1 MIVKDKEKTS
11 QPIDTSLHY
20 KMYKDGKHWVTAGIT
35 TLMFSGLILGTQTTA
50 HADTT
55 TASTSG
61 DGQAQA
67 TTGGNAVTQTTAQA
81 ASASNANTATASG
94 TITQPVAV
102 DHSQL
107 DQAVAAAKQ
116 AGLNPQQQP
125 TTSSTV
131 APSEV
136 ESAKANIESN
146 YASQAAKL
154 NEATEQQETANHYN
168 DSKGDTTALD
178 EAVKK
183 AQSTPGMSVKQ
194 DETKTTTKSAD
205 DKSGIANWEK
215 STASDYASQV
225 EAINKAID
233 AQKQNNAEY
242 DQAMAKWKEANLNN
256 NPNGLTTADVQQ
268 QLTLAAE
275 PDAKVDIKILDS
287 RASFTTSDRVF
298 GDTTWTRINL
308 STAIQGNIAQATY
321 TNLKNSYYVDKN
333 GQKHLI
339 AKIVKTFSNTDYV
352 ASKSD
357 VSIPLLD
364 IATNPSMGV
373 WYDGTSGVTETDTFY
388 DANGNIINLS
398 DNTAYIAVTSLNSI
412 YENTKNGY
420 TNGQFAI
427 SGLPVHIESATPV
440 SNGKAYTL
448 AGSSVTVHSNGAL
461 YADKTNNATYQG
473 GPNTDQTTWKSDTEN
488 WEESAQYF
496 GSGIIAVH
504 GDSFSIRFETNFG
517 DNDLNYNSGIWY
529 TLDTIIPQTPTPTHK
544 TTSTSYHYNVLKV
557 KPNWSADDL
566 SYQYHD
572 LNVATTPEKNWTQ
585 GSQVVNGKTEI
596 NDDVVS
602 ATVKMTTPAASQVEG
617 GMKTLA
623 VTDNYSKFANNV
635 TYQGAQVYE
644 NDRLATSLYNVTNN
658 AADATV
664 TATRKNA
671 TTTPAGTV
679 SLVVDF
685 KVNSNVPS
693 GTKFENSGS
702 GTINNSTVPT
712 NDAEIVT
719 YQQSAEKHW
728 IEGTQTVD
736 GKTYINDDVV
746 TTKVDMSLPDP
757 STLAHSLTNV
767 TVDDDY
773 SDFQD
778 KVTPQSYRVE
788 ENGKDVTNQYN
799 VTYSN
804 GHLTAVRKT
813 PSTAPAG
820 KVSLIATWLINAN
833 VASGTKLTNRGS
845 GRINN
850 HTVPTNTPNIKTYT
864 QTTDKHWVEGS
875 QTVDDKT
882 YVDGDEVHARV
893 EMSLPDPSQLAK
905 PLTDVTLVD
914 NYSDYADKVNYE
926 SAQVLENGKDVSN
939 QYTITN
945 VGGKITAM
953 RKTPGTAPAGT
964 VQLLVNFKVKT
975 GVASGTQ
982 LNNYGSGRINNNT
995 VATNNAKVV
1004 TYQQTTDKHWVDGTQ
1019 IVDGKT
1025 YVDGDTINGQV
1036 SMSLP
1041 NPATLAKKLTK
1052 VSVTDDYSNFKDK
1065 VDYQE
1070 AHVYENGV
1078 DVTSQYNI
1086 VNNAGTG
1093 TVTAT
1098 RKDAASAPKGTVVLT
1113 ATWKVHDD
1121 VASGTK
1127 LVNGGLGTINE
1138 STVKTPDRTI
1148 ETWKQN
1154 KPVKH
1159 WVEGS
1164 QEVDGKVALDN
1175 DVTSAQVTSDLP
1187 NPSDLAH
1194 KLSNVQVIDDYS
1206 QFKNHVKT
1214 SSIRVLENGVDV
1226 TSQYT
1231 IEDNAGTGIITA
1243 TRKDPSTT
1251 PAGKVQM
1258 NVSFQINADTPSGTT
1273 FKNTP
1278 VSIINKSRV
1287 TGQEV
1292 TLTTYKQTTDKH
1304 WTEGSQVVDDKTYIA
1319 SDTINARIEM
1329 SLPDPSTLAKKL
1341 TKVQLVDDYTQ
1352 LAKYVS
1358 DPSDI
1363 RVEENGKDVTDQ
1375 YTIATANGHIT
1386 ATRKDPSTTPAGTV
1400 ALIAHFKI
1408 KADTPS
1414 GTKLVN
1420 AGSGTL
1426 NNETVPT
1433 NNPIV
1438 NTYTQT
1444 TDKHWVEGSQTV
1456 DDKTY
1461 VDGDEVHARVE
1472 MSLPDPSTLAKPLTD
1487 VTLVDNYSDY
1497 ADKVDYKSA
1506 QVLEN
1511 GKDVS
1516 NQYTITNVN
1525 GKITAMRKTPGTA
1538 PAGTVQLLVNFK
1550 VKTGVASG
1558 TQLNNYGSGRINNN
1572 TVATN
1577 NAKVVT
1583 YQQTT
1588 NKHWVD
1594 GTQVVDGKTYVD
1606 GDTINGQ
1613 VTMSLPDPATLA
1625 KRLTNVSVTDDYSN
1639 FKDKVDY
1646 QEAHVYENGVDV
1658 TSQYNIVNN
1667 AGAGTVTATRKDAAS
1682 APKGM
1687 VVLAATWKVHDDVA
1701 SGTKLVNGGSG
1712 TINESTVKTPDRTIE
1727 TWKQNKP
1734 VKHWVEGSQEVDG
1747 KVALDNDVISAQV
1760 TSDLP
1765 NPSDLAHK
1773 LSNVQIIDDYSQFKD
1788 HVKTSSIRVLENGTD
1803 VTSQYTI
1810 EDNAGTGII
1819 TATRKDPSTTPAGK
1833 AQMNVSFQINADTP
1847 SGTTFKNTPIS
1858 IINKSRVT
1866 GQEVTLT
1873 TYKQTT
1879 DKHWTEGSQVVD
1891 DKTYIASDTI
1901 NARIEMSLPDP
1912 STLTKKLTK
1921 VQLVDDYTQLAKYV
1935 SDPSDIRVEENGKD
1949 VTDQYTI
1956 ATANGHITATRKTP
1970 GTTPGGTVALIA
1982 HFKINAN
1989 TPSGTKLVNAGS
2001 GTLNN
2006 ETVPTNNPT
2015 VKTYTQTTD
2024 KHWTEGSQ
2032 VVDGKVYID
2041 ASETHTDVTMSLPDP
2056 ATLAKKLTKVAITD
2070 DYSKFAQYVD
2080 YESAQVLENG
2090 KDVTSQYTISAANG
2104 KVTATRKDAAT
2115 TPAGTVDLHV
2125 NFKIHSDVASGT
2137 SLVNSGSGTINDETI
2152 ATPDRTVKT
2161 YKQDTDKTWNVGDQK
2176 VNDKLVINNDQVQS
2190 TISMTLPDQNTLAK
2204 KLTKVQLVD
2213 DYSGLSKYADVK
2225 TVEIRENGKDVS
2237 DQYNVQ
2243 NDGSHITATRKNAA
2257 GAPAGNVQMLVT
2269 WQVRANVPSG
2279 TQLENKGTGTLDDES
2294 VPTPSPKVVT
2304 YTPETDKHWVNGS
2317 QVVDGKTFIDGD
2329 QVSGKVTMSLPD
2341 PAQLAQPLSKVA
2353 ITDDYSKFAQYV
2365 DYKSAKVLENGNDVT
2380 GQYTISVANGKVT
2393 ATRKNAAAAPKGTLE
2408 LDVDWTV
2415 HTDVPSNTQLI
2426 NTGSGTIDN
2435 DTVPTPNRTIVTYKQ
2450 DTDKHWVSGG
2460 QNVDGKVAINDDNV
2474 TAQVNMTLPDKSKLG
2489 GSINK
2494 VQLTDDFSKFAK
2506 DVTVQAVHVYENGID
2521 VTSEY
2526 NISIDPNGKV
2536 VATRK
2541 DPSKV
2546 NMAGNGSSTTV
2557 TMKANMKASDSLDTS
2572 SLVAKASGNVNGQT
2586 STMKTSML
2594 LLAPTT
2600 DIAVE
2605 NGQIKSQ
2612 VNMALPSDTSDVKNF
2627 AITDD
2632 YSDFS
2637 KYADASEVHV
2647 YENGTDATS
2656 KYAVTDNDGKVT
2668 ATRKDMSD
2676 ADGGNVTMTVDY
2688 KLNHDIPNGTV
2699 LENHGSG
2706 TLNDETVPTNTP
2718 SITTY
2723 TQTAE
2728 KHWVEGT
2735 QTVDG
2740 KVYIDGTLAHAQ
2752 VTTSLPDPATLT
2764 DKLTDVSITDDYS
2777 AFADKVDFQS
2787 AQVLENGKDVTD
2799 QYTITKQGDKIT
2811 ATRKDPGSAPAGNAQ
2826 LLLTFKIHSDV
2837 ASGTQLENVGSSTI
2851 NNHTVSTNK
2860 ATITTFKPDPKKDV
2874 VVSVDNNKSLNGS
2887 NIDLNSSFDY
2897 KLEGSTVPKN
2907 STGITEY
2914 GFHDDYDQEHDQY
2927 NGGYTVLLNSDV
2939 TLTDGTTLKKGTDV
2953 TKYTTQTIDQDNGIV
2968 DIEFDQ
2974 DFLTKVDFANSEFG
2988 ATAYLKMKRVKAGD
3002 VENKYVNSINN
3013 QAFNSNT
3020 VKTHTDE
3027 PKSETPKNETPTTP
3041 ATPQATTPETPL
3053 SPKTSQQPV
3062 FAAVQPAALQAASQS
3077 QAPSQGQQQLPQTGN
3092 DKDEAL
3098 ALTGLASLLFGL
3110 GTLGMKKRRRHA

>member
-1 MIVKDKEKTS
+1 MIVKDKEKVS
-11 QPIDTSLHY
+11 QPIDASLHY

-50 HADTT
+50 HADTA

-61 DGQAQA
+61 NGQAQA

-81 ASASNANTATASG
+81 ASASNANTVAASQTTANTVSATAAAASTATQSQSAG

-116 AGLNPQQQP
+116 VGLNPQQQP

-136 ESAKANIESN
+136 DSAKANIESD

-225 EAINKAID
+225 DALNKAID
-233 AQKQNNAEY
+233 AQKQNETNYQSELNSLATDHHVTGQINWDNGGYMNAHPSY
-242 DQAMAKWKEANLNN
+242 DITWHYDLQRKKVVVTNVHLTIASGLAPKTGGGFWDTYVIRRSIDPEPAK
-256 NPNGLTTADVQQ
+256 
-268 QLTLAAE
+268 
-275 PDAKVDIKILDS
+275 DS
-287 RASFTTSDRVF
+287 RTFSYGRQ
-298 GDTTWTRINL
+298 GDVTGVD
-308 STAIQGNIAQATY
+308 GNS
-321 TNLKNSYYVDKN
+321 LKNDYFPGSIGFYAHNNKTQAEVKAVNDYHGSYDAVQNNDGSWSLITVYDRYGTSAHHYNPVVDEPAWAEWGKM
-333 GQKHLI
+333 
-339 AKIVKTFSNTDYV
+339 D
-352 ASKSD
+352 
-357 VSIPLLD
+357 P
-364 IATNPSMGV
+364 IAT
-373 WYDGTSGVTETDTFY
+373 VT
-388 DANGNIINLS
+388 LPKL
-398 DNTAYIAVTSLNSI
+398 VTS
-412 YENTKNGY
+412 
-420 TNGQFAI
+420 Q
-427 SGLPVHIESATPV
+427 VH
-440 SNGKAYTL
+440 
-448 AGSSVTVHSNGAL
+448 
-461 YADKTNNATYQG
+461 
-473 GPNTDQTTWKSDTEN
+473 
-488 WEESAQYF
+488 
-496 GSGIIAVH
+496 
-504 GDSFSIRFETNFG
+504 
-517 DNDLNYNSGIWY
+517 
-529 TLDTIIPQTPTPTHK
+529 
-544 TTSTSYHYNVLKV
+544 YHYNVLKV

-566 SYQYHD
+566 SYQYHN

-671 TTTPAGTV
+671 ATTPAGTV

-773 SDFQD
+773 SNFQD

-893 EMSLPDPSQLAK
+893 EMSLPDPS
-905 PLTDVTLVD
+905 
-914 NYSDYADKVNYE
+914 
-926 SAQVLENGKDVSN
+926 
-939 QYTITN
+939 
-945 VGGKITAM
+945 
-953 RKTPGTAPAGT
+953 
-964 VQLLVNFKVKT
+964 
-975 GVASGTQ
+975 
-982 LNNYGSGRINNNT
+982 
-995 VATNNAKVV
+995 
-1004 TYQQTTDKHWVDGTQ
+1004 
-1019 IVDGKT
+1019 
-1025 YVDGDTINGQV
+1025 
-1036 SMSLP
+1036 
-1041 NPATLAKKLTK
+1041 
-1052 VSVTDDYSNFKDK
+1052 
-1065 VDYQE
+1065 
-1070 AHVYENGV
+1070 
-1078 DVTSQYNI
+1078 
-1086 VNNAGTG
+1086 
-1093 TVTAT
+1093 
-1098 RKDAASAPKGTVVLT
+1098 
-1113 ATWKVHDD
+1113 
-1121 VASGTK
+1121 
-1127 LVNGGLGTINE
+1127 
-1138 STVKTPDRTI
+1138 
-1148 ETWKQN
+1148 
-1154 KPVKH
+1154 
-1159 WVEGS
+1159 
-1164 QEVDGKVALDN
+1164 
-1175 DVTSAQVTSDLP
+1175 
-1187 NPSDLAH
+1187 
-1194 KLSNVQVIDDYS
+1194 
-1206 QFKNHVKT
+1206 
-1214 SSIRVLENGVDV
+1214 
-1226 TSQYT
+1226 
-1231 IEDNAGTGIITA
+1231 
-1243 TRKDPSTT
+1243 
-1251 PAGKVQM
+1251 
-1258 NVSFQINADTPSGTT
+1258 
-1273 FKNTP
+1273 
-1278 VSIINKSRV
+1278 
-1287 TGQEV
+1287 
-1292 TLTTYKQTTDKH
+1292 
-1304 WTEGSQVVDDKTYIA
+1304 
-1319 SDTINARIEM
+1319 
-1329 SLPDPSTLAKKL
+1329 
-1341 TKVQLVDDYTQ
+1341 
-1352 LAKYVS
+1352 
-1358 DPSDI
+1358 
-1363 RVEENGKDVTDQ
+1363 
-1375 YTIATANGHIT
+1375 
-1386 ATRKDPSTTPAGTV
+1386 
-1400 ALIAHFKI
+1400 
-1408 KADTPS
+1408 
-1414 GTKLVN
+1414 
-1420 AGSGTL
+1420 
-1426 NNETVPT
+1426 
-1433 NNPIV
+1433 
-1438 NTYTQT
+1438 
-1444 TDKHWVEGSQTV
+1444 
-1456 DDKTY
+1456 
-1461 VDGDEVHARVE
+1461 
-1472 MSLPDPSTLAKPLTD
+1472 TLAKPLTD

-1538 PAGTVQLLVNFK
+1538 PAGAVQLLVNFK

-1594 GTQVVDGKTYVD
+1594 GTQIVDGKTYVD

-1613 VTMSLPDPATLA
+1613 VSMSLPDPATLA
-1625 KRLTNVSVTDDYSN
+1625 KKLTKVAVTDDYSN

-1658 TSQYNIVNN
+1658 TSEYNIVNN
-1667 AGAGTVTATRKDAAS
+1667 AGTGTVTATRKDAAS
-1682 APKGM
+1682 APKGT
-1687 VVLAATWKVHDDVA
+1687 VVLTATWKVHDDVA
-1701 SGTKLVNGGSG
+1701 SGTKLINGGSG

-1773 LSNVQIIDDYSQFKD
+1773 LSNVQVIDDYSQFKD

-1810 EDNAGTGII
+1810 EDNAGNGII

-1833 AQMNVSFQINADTP
+1833 VQMNVSFQINADTP

-1858 IINKSRVT
+1858 VINKSRVT
-1866 GQEVTLT
+1866 GQEVPLT

-1956 ATANGHITATRKTP
+1956 ATANGHITATRKDP
-1970 GTTPGGTVALIA
+1970 STTPAGTVALIA
-1982 HFKINAN
+1982 HFKVNAD

-2041 ASETHTDVTMSLPDP
+2041 SSETHTDVTMSLPDP
-2056 ATLAKKLTKVAITD
+2056 STLAKKLTKVAITD

-2125 NFKIHSDVASGT
+2125 NFKLHSDVASGT

-2329 QVSGKVTMSLPD
+2329 QVSGKVTMSC
-2341 PAQLAQPLSKVA
+2341 QIQISWLS
-2353 ITDDYSKFAQYV
+2353 
-2365 DYKSAKVLENGNDVT
+2365 
-2380 GQYTISVANGKVT
+2380 
-2393 ATRKNAAAAPKGTLE
+2393 R
-2408 LDVDWTV
+2408 
-2415 HTDVPSNTQLI
+2415 
-2426 NTGSGTIDN
+2426 
-2435 DTVPTPNRTIVTYKQ
+2435 
-2450 DTDKHWVSGG
+2450 
-2460 QNVDGKVAINDDNV
+2460 
-2474 TAQVNMTLPDKSKLG
+2474 
-2489 GSINK
+2489 
-2494 VQLTDDFSKFAK
+2494 
-2506 DVTVQAVHVYENGID
+2506 
-2521 VTSEY
+2521 
-2526 NISIDPNGKV
+2526 
-2536 VATRK
+2536 
-2541 DPSKV
+2541 
-2546 NMAGNGSSTTV
+2546 
-2557 TMKANMKASDSLDTS
+2557 
-2572 SLVAKASGNVNGQT
+2572 
-2586 STMKTSML
+2586 
-2594 LLAPTT
+2594 
-2600 DIAVE
+2600 
-2605 NGQIKSQ
+2605 
-2612 VNMALPSDTSDVKNF
+2612 
-2627 AITDD
+2627 
-2632 YSDFS
+2632 
-2637 KYADASEVHV
+2637 
-2647 YENGTDATS
+2647 
-2656 KYAVTDNDGKVT
+2656 
-2668 ATRKDMSD
+2668 
-2676 ADGGNVTMTVDY
+2676 
-2688 KLNHDIPNGTV
+2688 
-2699 LENHGSG
+2699 
-2706 TLNDETVPTNTP
+2706 
-2718 SITTY
+2718 
-2723 TQTAE
+2723 
-2728 KHWVEGT
+2728 
-2735 QTVDG
+2735 
-2740 KVYIDGTLAHAQ
+2740 
-2752 VTTSLPDPATLT
+2752 
-2764 DKLTDVSITDDYS
+2764 
-2777 AFADKVDFQS
+2777 
-2787 AQVLENGKDVTD
+2787 
-2799 QYTITKQGDKIT
+2799 
-2811 ATRKDPGSAPAGNAQ
+2811 
-2826 LLLTFKIHSDV
+2826 
-2837 ASGTQLENVGSSTI
+2837 
-2851 NNHTVSTNK
+2851 
-2860 ATITTFKPDPKKDV
+2860 
-2874 VVSVDNNKSLNGS
+2874 
-2887 NIDLNSSFDY
+2887 
-2897 KLEGSTVPKN
+2897 
-2907 STGITEY
+2907 
-2914 GFHDDYDQEHDQY
+2914 
-2927 NGGYTVLLNSDV
+2927 
-2939 TLTDGTTLKKGTDV
+2939 
-2953 TKYTTQTIDQDNGIV
+2953 
-2968 DIEFDQ
+2968 
-2974 DFLTKVDFANSEFG
+2974 
-2988 ATAYLKMKRVKAGD
+2988 
-3002 VENKYVNSINN
+3002 
-3013 QAFNSNT
+3013 
-3020 VKTHTDE
+3020 
-3027 PKSETPKNETPTTP
+3027 
-3041 ATPQATTPETPL
+3041 
-3053 SPKTSQQPV
+3053 
-3062 FAAVQPAALQAASQS
+3062 
-3077 QAPSQGQQQLPQTGN
+3077 
-3092 DKDEAL
+3092 
-3098 ALTGLASLLFGL
+3098 
-3110 GTLGMKKRRRHA
+3110 

>member
-81 ASASNANTATASG
+81 ASASNANTAAASQTTANTVSATAAAASTATQSQSAG

-183 AQSTPGMSVKQ
+183 AQSTPGLSVKQ
-194 DETKTTTKSAD
+194 DEAKTTTKSAD

-225 EAINKAID
+225 DAINKAID
-233 AQKQNNAEY
+233 AQKQNNAQNANVIDSSSVIQKLSIDHDSGSTVSVTNVVNGTVSDMKDVMFNGADHMGDGYRIDSVDDTKPATFTVTYNNLSKITYNDRKITKIVYEVTLTPNNNQSY
-242 DQAMAKWKEANLNN
+242 NFMVLNDFAYGLALNNDVANLKMRMYYDNGELVDFSDGNAYLSVNSLNN
-256 NPNGLTTADVQQ
+256 
-268 QLTLAAE
+268 
-275 PDAKVDIKILDS
+275 
-287 RASFTTSDRVF
+287 
-298 GDTTWTRINL
+298 
-308 STAIQGNIAQATY
+308 Y
-321 TNLKNSYYVDKN
+321 TNNLKEYSIETTRVNS
-333 GQKHLI
+333 G
-339 AKIVKTFSNTDYV
+339 
-352 ASKSD
+352 
-357 VSIPLLD
+357 
-364 IATNPSMGV
+364 
-373 WYDGTSGVTETDTFY
+373 
-388 DANGNIINLS
+388 
-398 DNTAYIAVTSLNSI
+398 
-412 YENTKNGY
+412 
-420 TNGQFAI
+420 
-427 SGLPVHIESATPV
+427 
-440 SNGKAYTL
+440 GKAL
-448 AGSSVTVHSNGAL
+448 ALRGSSVTVHDGTTL
-461 YADKTNNATYQG
+461 YSDKANTYTTDGHYAAT
-473 GPNTDQTTWKSDTEN
+473 SDTAN
-488 WEESAQYF
+488 TESFELNPNSVTDTNIPVGWDTTNSPYRYYGAGLVKLT
-496 GSGIIAVH
+496 GSVLDIDIYAANTGIPA
-504 GDSFSIRFETNFG
+504 GTFWRNG
-517 DNDLNYNSGIWY
+517 LWYNTS
-529 TLDTIIPQTPTPTHK
+529 TIIPVTPT
-544 TTSTSYHYNVLKV
+544 TSVSYHYNVLKV
-557 KPNWSADDL
+557 KPNWPADDL
-566 SYQYHD
+566 SYQYHN

-671 TTTPAGTV
+671 ATTPAGTV

-746 TTKVDMSLPDP
+746 TTK
-757 STLAHSLTNV
+757 
-767 TVDDDY
+767 VDDDY

-953 RKTPGTAPAGT
+953 RKTPGTTPGGT

-1036 SMSLP
+1036 TMSLP
-1041 NPATLAKKLTK
+1041 DPTTLAKKLTK

-1078 DVTSQYNI
+1078 DVTNQYNI

-1113 ATWKVHDD
+1113 
-1121 VASGTK
+1121 
-1127 LVNGGLGTINE
+1127 
-1138 STVKTPDRTI
+1138 
-1148 ETWKQN
+1148 
-1154 KPVKH
+1154 
-1159 WVEGS
+1159 
-1164 QEVDGKVALDN
+1164 
-1175 DVTSAQVTSDLP
+1175 
-1187 NPSDLAH
+1187 
-1194 KLSNVQVIDDYS
+1194 
-1206 QFKNHVKT
+1206 
-1214 SSIRVLENGVDV
+1214 
-1226 TSQYT
+1226 
-1231 IEDNAGTGIITA
+1231 
-1243 TRKDPSTT
+1243 
-1251 PAGKVQM
+1251 
-1258 NVSFQINADTPSGTT
+1258 
-1273 FKNTP
+1273 
-1278 VSIINKSRV
+1278 
-1287 TGQEV
+1287 
-1292 TLTTYKQTTDKH
+1292 
-1304 WTEGSQVVDDKTYIA
+1304 
-1319 SDTINARIEM
+1319 
-1329 SLPDPSTLAKKL
+1329 
-1341 TKVQLVDDYTQ
+1341 
-1352 LAKYVS
+1352 
-1358 DPSDI
+1358 
-1363 RVEENGKDVTDQ
+1363 
-1375 YTIATANGHIT
+1375 
-1386 ATRKDPSTTPAGTV
+1386 
-1400 ALIAHFKI
+1400 
-1408 KADTPS
+1408 
-1414 GTKLVN
+1414 
-1420 AGSGTL
+1420 
-1426 NNETVPT
+1426 
-1433 NNPIV
+1433 
-1438 NTYTQT
+1438 
-1444 TDKHWVEGSQTV
+1444 
-1456 DDKTY
+1456 
-1461 VDGDEVHARVE
+1461 
-1472 MSLPDPSTLAKPLTD
+1472 
-1487 VTLVDNYSDY
+1487 
-1497 ADKVDYKSA
+1497 
-1506 QVLEN
+1506 
-1511 GKDVS
+1511 
-1516 NQYTITNVN
+1516 
-1525 GKITAMRKTPGTA
+1525 
-1538 PAGTVQLLVNFK
+1538 
-1550 VKTGVASG
+1550 
-1558 TQLNNYGSGRINNN
+1558 
-1572 TVATN
+1572 
-1577 NAKVVT
+1577 
-1583 YQQTT
+1583 
-1588 NKHWVD
+1588 
-1594 GTQVVDGKTYVD
+1594 
-1606 GDTINGQ
+1606 
-1613 VTMSLPDPATLA
+1613 
-1625 KRLTNVSVTDDYSN
+1625 
-1639 FKDKVDY
+1639 
-1646 QEAHVYENGVDV
+1646 
-1658 TSQYNIVNN
+1658 
-1667 AGAGTVTATRKDAAS
+1667 
-1682 APKGM
+1682 
-1687 VVLAATWKVHDDVA
+1687 ATWKVHDDVA

-1773 LSNVQIIDDYSQFKD
+1773 LSNVQVIDDYSQFKD

-1833 AQMNVSFQINADTP
+1833 VQMNVSFQINADTP

-1858 IINKSRVT
+1858 VINKSRVT

-1873 TYKQTT
+1873 TYQQTT

-1901 NARIEMSLPDP
+1901 NARVEMSLPDP

-1935 SDPSDIRVEENGKD
+1935 SDPNDIRVEENGKD

-1956 ATANGHITATRKTP
+1956 ATANGHITATRKDP
-1970 GTTPGGTVALIA
+1970 STTPAGTVALIA
-1982 HFKINAN
+1982 HFKINAD

-2006 ETVPTNNPT
+2006 ETVPTNNPI
-2015 VKTYTQTTD
+2015 VNTYTPTTD

-2056 ATLAKKLTKVAITD
+2056 ATLAKKLTRVSVTD

-2090 KDVTSQYTISAANG
+2090 KDVTSEYTISVANG
-2104 KVTATRKDAAT
+2104 KVVATRKDAAT

-2161 YKQDTDKTWNVGDQK
+2161 YKQDTNKTWNVGDQT

-2237 DQYNVQ
+2237 DQYDVQ

-2257 GAPAGNVQMLVT
+2257 GAPAGTVQMLVT
-2269 WQVRANVPSG
+2269 WQVRADVPSG

-2546 NMAGNGSSTTV
+2546 NTAGNGSSTTV

-2586 STMKTSML
+2586 STTKTSML

-2632 YSDFS
+2632 YSDFA

-2874 VVSVDNNKSLNGS
+2874 VVSVDNNKSLNGA

-2907 STGITEY
+2907 SNGITEY

-2939 TLTDGTTLKKGTDV
+2939 TLTDGTVLKKGTDV

-2974 DFLTKVDFANSEFG
+2974 DFLTKVDFTNSEFG
-2988 ATAYLKMKRVKAGD
+2988 ATAYLKMRRVKAGD

-3027 PKSETPKNETPTTP
+3027 PKSETPKNETPT
-3041 ATPQATTPETPL
+3041 TPQATTPETPL

>member
-81 ASASNANTATASG
+81 ASASNANTTAASQATANTVSATAAAASTATQSQSAG

-136 ESAKANIESN
+136 DSAKANIESD

-183 AQSTPGMSVKQ
+183 AQSTPGLSVKQ

-225 EAINKAID
+225 DAINKAID
-233 AQKQNNAEY
+233 AQKQNNTEY
-242 DQAMAKWKEANLNN
+242 DQAMAKWKTANLNN

-268 QLTLAAE
+268 QLTLAGE
-275 PDAKVDIKILDS
+275 PDAKVSIKVLDG
-287 RASFTTSDRVF
+287 RASLGPSDRVF
-298 GDTTWTRINL
+298 KDTTWNRVNL
-308 STAIQGNIAQATY
+308 SADISGDIAQATY

-333 GQKHLI
+333 GEKHLI
-339 AKIVKTFSNTDYV
+339 AKIVKTFSNSGYT
-352 ASKSD
+352 
-357 VSIPLLD
+357 VSNNDGHTSLLD
-364 IATNPSMGV
+364 IATDPSLGV
-373 WYDGTSGVTETDTFY
+373 WYQDISGITETDTFY
-388 DANGNIINLS
+388 DANGNVINLS
-398 DNTAYIAVTSLNSI
+398 DNTAYIAVTSLNSM
-412 YENTKNGY
+412 YENAKNGWTSRDY
-420 TNGQFAI
+420 AL
-427 SGLPVHIESATPV
+427 SGLPVHVESAMPV

-461 YADKTNNATYQG
+461 YADKTNNVTYKE
-473 GPNTDQTTWKSDTEN
+473 GPTTDQTTWKSNDDWDSNNSEN
-488 WEESAQYF
+488 AYF

-517 DNDLNYNSGIWY
+517 DNDAKLNPWVWY
-529 TLDTIIPQTPTPTHK
+529 TLDTIIPQTPTPTRK

-572 LNVATTPEKNWTQ
+572 LNVATSPEKNWTQ
-585 GSQVVNGKTEI
+585 GSQTVNGKTEI

-685 KVNSNVPS
+685 KINSNVPS

-953 RKTPGTAPAGT
+953 RKTPGTTPGGT

-975 GVASGTQ
+975 GVASGTK

-995 VATNNAKVV
+995 VATNNAQVV

-1041 NPATLAKKLTK
+1041 DPATLAKKLTN

-1098 RKDAASAPKGTVVLT
+1098 RKDAASAPKG
-1113 ATWKVHDD
+1113 
-1121 VASGTK
+1121 
-1127 LVNGGLGTINE
+1127 
-1138 STVKTPDRTI
+1138 
-1148 ETWKQN
+1148 
-1154 KPVKH
+1154 
-1159 WVEGS
+1159 
-1164 QEVDGKVALDN
+1164 
-1175 DVTSAQVTSDLP
+1175 
-1187 NPSDLAH
+1187 
-1194 KLSNVQVIDDYS
+1194 
-1206 QFKNHVKT
+1206 
-1214 SSIRVLENGVDV
+1214 
-1226 TSQYT
+1226 
-1231 IEDNAGTGIITA
+1231 
-1243 TRKDPSTT
+1243 
-1251 PAGKVQM
+1251 
-1258 NVSFQINADTPSGTT
+1258 
-1273 FKNTP
+1273 
-1278 VSIINKSRV
+1278 
-1287 TGQEV
+1287 
-1292 TLTTYKQTTDKH
+1292 
-1304 WTEGSQVVDDKTYIA
+1304 
-1319 SDTINARIEM
+1319 
-1329 SLPDPSTLAKKL
+1329 
-1341 TKVQLVDDYTQ
+1341 
-1352 LAKYVS
+1352 
-1358 DPSDI
+1358 
-1363 RVEENGKDVTDQ
+1363 
-1375 YTIATANGHIT
+1375 
-1386 ATRKDPSTTPAGTV
+1386 
-1400 ALIAHFKI
+1400 
-1408 KADTPS
+1408 
-1414 GTKLVN
+1414 
-1420 AGSGTL
+1420 
-1426 NNETVPT
+1426 
-1433 NNPIV
+1433 
-1438 NTYTQT
+1438 
-1444 TDKHWVEGSQTV
+1444 
-1456 DDKTY
+1456 
-1461 VDGDEVHARVE
+1461 
-1472 MSLPDPSTLAKPLTD
+1472 
-1487 VTLVDNYSDY
+1487 
-1497 ADKVDYKSA
+1497 
-1506 QVLEN
+1506 
-1511 GKDVS
+1511 
-1516 NQYTITNVN
+1516 
-1525 GKITAMRKTPGTA
+1525 
-1538 PAGTVQLLVNFK
+1538 
-1550 VKTGVASG
+1550 
-1558 TQLNNYGSGRINNN
+1558 
-1572 TVATN
+1572 
-1577 NAKVVT
+1577 
-1583 YQQTT
+1583 
-1588 NKHWVD
+1588 
-1594 GTQVVDGKTYVD
+1594 
-1606 GDTINGQ
+1606 
-1613 VTMSLPDPATLA
+1613 
-1625 KRLTNVSVTDDYSN
+1625 
-1639 FKDKVDY
+1639 
-1646 QEAHVYENGVDV
+1646 
-1658 TSQYNIVNN
+1658 
-1667 AGAGTVTATRKDAAS
+1667 
-1682 APKGM
+1682 M

-1712 TINESTVKTPDRTIE
+1712 TINESTVKTPDRTID

-1773 LSNVQIIDDYSQFKD
+1773 LSNVQVIDDYSQFKN
-1788 HVKTSSIRVLENGTD
+1788 HVKTISIRVLENGVD

-1819 TATRKDPSTTPAGK
+1819 TATRKDPSSTPAGK
-1833 AQMNVSFQINADTP
+1833 VQMNVSFQINADTP
-1847 SGTTFKNTPIS
+1847 SGTTFKNTPVS
-1858 IINKSRVT
+1858 VINKSRVT

-1873 TYKQTT
+1873 TYKPTT

-2041 ASETHTDVTMSLPDP
+2041 ASETYTDVTMSLPDP

-2257 GAPAGNVQMLVT
+2257 GAPAGTVQMLVT

-2353 ITDDYSKFAQYV
+2353 ITDDYSDFADKV
-2365 DYKSAKVLENGNDVT
+2365 DYKSAKVLENGTDVT
-2380 GQYTISVANGKVT
+2380 SEYTISVANGKVT
-2393 ATRKNAAAAPKGTLE
+2393 ATRKNAAGAPKGTLE
-2408 LDVDWTV
+2408 LDVNWTV
-2415 HTDVPSNTQLI
+2415 HTDVPSNTELV

-2435 DTVPTPNRTIVTYKQ
+2435 DTVPTPKRTIVTYQ
-2450 DTDKHWVSGG
+2450 QTTDKHWVSGG

-2546 NMAGNGSSTTV
+2546 NTAGNGSSTTV

-2586 STMKTSML
+2586 STTKTSML

-2874 VVSVDNNKSLNGS
+2874 VVSVDNNKSLNGA

-2907 STGITEY
+2907 SNGITEY

-2939 TLTDGTTLKKGTDV
+2939 TLTDGTVLKKGTDV

-2974 DFLTKVDFANSEFG
+2974 DFLTKVDFTNSEFG
-2988 ATAYLKMKRVKAGD
+2988 ATAYLKMRRVKAGD

-3027 PKSETPKNETPTTP
+3027 PKSETPKNETPT
-3041 ATPQATTPETPL
+3041 TPQATTPETPL

>member
-1 MIVKDKEKTS
+1 MIVKDKEKVS
-11 QPIDTSLHY
+11 QPIDASLHY

-35 TLMFSGLILGTQTTA
+35 TLMFSGLILGMQTTA
-50 HADTT
+50 HADTA

-61 DGQAQA
+61 NGQAQA

-81 ASASNANTATASG
+81 ASTSNANTAAASQTTANTVSTTAAAASTATQSQSAG

-136 ESAKANIESN
+136 ESAKANIESD

-154 NEATEQQETANHYN
+154 QEAADQQQTINKYN
-168 DSKGDTTALD
+168 GSKGDTSALD
-178 EAVKK
+178 AAVKE
-183 AQSTPGMSVKQ
+183 AQNTPGLTVTQ
-194 DETKTTTKSAD
+194 DQTKTTTLKAN
-205 DKSGIANWEK
+205 DKSGIANW
-215 STASDYASQV
+215 SSNTATDYASQV
-225 EAINKAID
+225 DAINKAIA
-233 AQKQNNAEY
+233 AQKQNNAQNANVIDSSSVIQKLSIDHDSGSTVSVTNVVNGTVSDMKDVMFNGADHMGDGYRIDSVDDTKPATFMVTYNNLSKITYNDRKITKIVYEVTLTPNNNQSY
-242 DQAMAKWKEANLNN
+242 NFMVLNDFAYGLALNNDVANLKMRMYYDNGELVDFSDGNAYLSVNSLNN
-256 NPNGLTTADVQQ
+256 
-268 QLTLAAE
+268 
-275 PDAKVDIKILDS
+275 
-287 RASFTTSDRVF
+287 
-298 GDTTWTRINL
+298 
-308 STAIQGNIAQATY
+308 Y
-321 TNLKNSYYVDKN
+321 TNNLKEYSIETTRVNS
-333 GQKHLI
+333 G
-339 AKIVKTFSNTDYV
+339 
-352 ASKSD
+352 
-357 VSIPLLD
+357 
-364 IATNPSMGV
+364 
-373 WYDGTSGVTETDTFY
+373 
-388 DANGNIINLS
+388 
-398 DNTAYIAVTSLNSI
+398 
-412 YENTKNGY
+412 
-420 TNGQFAI
+420 
-427 SGLPVHIESATPV
+427 
-440 SNGKAYTL
+440 GKAL
-448 AGSSVTVHSNGAL
+448 ALRGSSVTVHDGTML
-461 YADKTNNATYQG
+461 YSDKANTYTTDGHYAAT
-473 GPNTDQTTWKSDTEN
+473 SDTAN
-488 WEESAQYF
+488 KESFELNPNSVTDTNIPVGWDTTNSPYRYYGAGLVKLT
-496 GSGIIAVH
+496 GSVLDIDIYAANTGIPA
-504 GDSFSIRFETNFG
+504 GTAWRNG
-517 DNDLNYNSGIWY
+517 LWYNTS
-529 TLDTIIPQTPTPTHK
+529 TIIPVTPT
-544 TTSTSYHYNVLKV
+544 TSVDYHYNVENITPGVPDKD
-557 KPNWSADDL
+557 NI
-566 SYQYHD
+566 SYQYHN

-585 GSQVVNGKTEI
+585 GSQTVNGKTEI

-617 GMKTLA
+617 GMTTLA

-664 TATRKNA
+664 TATRKDA
-671 TTTPAGTV
+671 STTPAGTV

-685 KVNSNVPS
+685 KINSDVPN
-693 GTKFENSGS
+693 GTTFENSGS

-719 YQQSAEKHW
+719 YEQSAEKHW

-788 ENGKDVTNQYN
+788 ENGKDVSSEYN

-953 RKTPGTAPAGT
+953 RKTPGTTPGGT

-975 GVASGTQ
+975 GVASGTK

-995 VATNNAKVV
+995 VATNNAQVV

-1041 NPATLAKKLTK
+1041 DPAKLAKKLTK
-1052 VSVTDDYSNFKDK
+1052 V
-1065 VDYQE
+1065 
-1070 AHVYENGV
+1070 A
-1078 DVTSQYNI
+1078 
-1086 VNNAGTG
+1086 
-1093 TVTAT
+1093 
-1098 RKDAASAPKGTVVLT
+1098 
-1113 ATWKVHDD
+1113 
-1121 VASGTK
+1121 
-1127 LVNGGLGTINE
+1127 
-1138 STVKTPDRTI
+1138 
-1148 ETWKQN
+1148 
-1154 KPVKH
+1154 
-1159 WVEGS
+1159 
-1164 QEVDGKVALDN
+1164 
-1175 DVTSAQVTSDLP
+1175 
-1187 NPSDLAH
+1187 
-1194 KLSNVQVIDDYS
+1194 
-1206 QFKNHVKT
+1206 
-1214 SSIRVLENGVDV
+1214 
-1226 TSQYT
+1226 
-1231 IEDNAGTGIITA
+1231 
-1243 TRKDPSTT
+1243 
-1251 PAGKVQM
+1251 
-1258 NVSFQINADTPSGTT
+1258 
-1273 FKNTP
+1273 
-1278 VSIINKSRV
+1278 
-1287 TGQEV
+1287 
-1292 TLTTYKQTTDKH
+1292 
-1304 WTEGSQVVDDKTYIA
+1304 
-1319 SDTINARIEM
+1319 
-1329 SLPDPSTLAKKL
+1329 
-1341 TKVQLVDDYTQ
+1341 
-1352 LAKYVS
+1352 
-1358 DPSDI
+1358 
-1363 RVEENGKDVTDQ
+1363 
-1375 YTIATANGHIT
+1375 
-1386 ATRKDPSTTPAGTV
+1386 
-1400 ALIAHFKI
+1400 
-1408 KADTPS
+1408 
-1414 GTKLVN
+1414 
-1420 AGSGTL
+1420 
-1426 NNETVPT
+1426 
-1433 NNPIV
+1433 
-1438 NTYTQT
+1438 
-1444 TDKHWVEGSQTV
+1444 
-1456 DDKTY
+1456 
-1461 VDGDEVHARVE
+1461 
-1472 MSLPDPSTLAKPLTD
+1472 
-1487 VTLVDNYSDY
+1487 
-1497 ADKVDYKSA
+1497 
-1506 QVLEN
+1506 
-1511 GKDVS
+1511 
-1516 NQYTITNVN
+1516 
-1525 GKITAMRKTPGTA
+1525 
-1538 PAGTVQLLVNFK
+1538 
-1550 VKTGVASG
+1550 
-1558 TQLNNYGSGRINNN
+1558 
-1572 TVATN
+1572 
-1577 NAKVVT
+1577 
-1583 YQQTT
+1583 
-1588 NKHWVD
+1588 
-1594 GTQVVDGKTYVD
+1594 
-1606 GDTINGQ
+1606 
-1613 VTMSLPDPATLA
+1613 
-1625 KRLTNVSVTDDYSN
+1625 VTDDYSN

-1712 TINESTVKTPDRTIE
+1712 TINESTVKTPDRTID

-1773 LSNVQIIDDYSQFKD
+1773 LSNVQVIDDYSQFKN
-1788 HVKTSSIRVLENGTD
+1788 HVKTSSIRVLENGVD

-1819 TATRKDPSTTPAGK
+1819 TATRKDPSSTPAGK
-1833 AQMNVSFQINADTP
+1833 VQMNVSFQINADTP
-1847 SGTTFKNTPIS
+1847 SGTTFKNTPVS
-1858 IINKSRVT
+1858 VINKSRVT

-1873 TYKQTT
+1873 TYKPTT
-1879 DKHWTEGSQVVD
+1879 YKHWTEGSQVVD

-1921 VQLVDDYTQLAKYV
+1921 VQLVDDYTQMDKYV

-1949 VTDQYTI
+1949 ATDQYTI

-2090 KDVTSQYTISAANG
+2090 KDVSSEYTISVANG
-2104 KVTATRKDAAT
+2104 KVTATRKNAST

-2125 NFKIHSDVASGT
+2125 NFKLHSDVASGT

-2161 YKQDTDKTWNVGDQK
+2161 YKQDTNKTWNVGDQT

-2190 TISMTLPDQNTLAK
+2190 AISMTLPDQNTLAK

-2237 DQYNVQ
+2237 DQYNMQ

-2341 PAQLAQPLSKVA
+2341 PDQLAQPLSKVA

-2380 GQYTISVANGKVT
+2380 SQYTISVANGKVT

-2426 NTGSGTIDN
+2426 NIGSGTIDN

-2526 NISIDPNGKV
+2526 NIAIDPNGKV

-2546 NMAGNGSSTTV
+2546 NTAGNGSSTTV
-2557 TMKANMKASDSLDTS
+2557 TMKANMKAADSLDAS

-2586 STMKTSML
+2586 STTKTSML

-2605 NGQIKSQ
+2605 NGQVKSQ
-2612 VNMALPSDTSDVKNF
+2612 VNMSLPSDTSDVKNF

-2632 YSDFS
+2632 YSNFS
-2637 KYADASEVHV
+2637 NYADASEVHV

-2676 ADGGNVTMTVDY
+2676 AKGGNVTMTVDY

-2706 TLNDETVPTNTP
+2706 TLNNETVPTNTP

-2723 TQTAE
+2723 TQTAD

-2787 AQVLENGKDVTD
+2787 AQVLENGKDATD

-2811 ATRKDPGSAPAGNAQ
+2811 ATRKNPGSAPAGNAQ

-2837 ASGTQLENVGSSTI
+2837 PSGTQLENVGSSTI

-2874 VVSVDNNKSLNGS
+2874 VVSVDNNKSLNGA
-2887 NIDLNSSFDY
+2887 NIDLNSLFDY

-2907 STGITEY
+2907 SNGITEY

-2939 TLTDGTTLKKGTDV
+2939 TLTDGTVLKKGTDV

-2974 DFLTKVDFANSEFG
+2974 DFLTKVDYAKSEFG
-2988 ATAYLKMKRVKAGD
+2988 ATAYLKMMRVKAGD

-3027 PKSETPKNETPTTP
+3027 PKPATPKNETPT
-3041 ATPQATTPETPL
+3041 TPQATTPETPL

-3062 FAAVQPAALQAASQS
+3062 FAAVQSAALQTASQS

>member
-50 HADTT
+50 HADTAAT
-55 TASTSG
+55 STSG

-67 TTGGNAVTQTTAQA
+67 TTGGNAVTQTTA
-81 ASASNANTATASG
+81 SASSTNTAAVSQPAANTVATMAAVAPSAAQNQSAG

-131 APSEV
+131 APSQV
-136 ESAKANIESN
+136 DSAKANIESD

-154 NEATEQQETANHYN
+154 QDAADQQQTINKYN
-168 DSKGDTTALD
+168 GSKGNTTALD
-178 EAVKK
+178 AAVKE
-183 AQSTPGMSVKQ
+183 AQNTPGLTVKQ
-194 DETKTTTKSAD
+194 DPNKTTSLKAN
-205 DKSGIANWEK
+205 DKSGIANWESK
-215 STASDYASQV
+215 TAADYSSQV
-225 EAINKAID
+225 DAINKAID
-233 AQKQNNAEY
+233 AQKQNNTEY

-268 QLTLAAE
+268 QLTLAGE
-275 PDAKVDIKILDS
+275 HDAKVDIKILDS
-287 RASFTTSDRVF
+287 RASLGPSDRVF
-298 GDTTWTRINL
+298 KDTTWNRVNL
-308 STAIQGNIAQATY
+308 STDISGDIAQATY

-333 GQKHLI
+333 GKKHLI
-339 AKIVKTFSNTDYV
+339 AKIVKTFSNSGYT
-352 ASKSD
+352 
-357 VSIPLLD
+357 VSNNDGHTSLLD
-364 IATNPSMGV
+364 IATDPSLGV
-373 WYDGTSGVTETDTFY
+373 WYQDISGITETDTFY
-388 DANGNIINLS
+388 DENGNVINLS
-398 DNTAYIAVTSLNSI
+398 DNTAYIAATSLNSI
-412 YENTKNGY
+412 YENTKNGW
-420 TNGQFAI
+420 TNRDFTI
-427 SGLPVHIESATPV
+427 SGLPVHVESATPV
-440 SNGKAYTL
+440 FNGKAYTL

-461 YADKTNNATYQG
+461 YADKTNNVTYKE
-473 GPNTDQTTWKSDTEN
+473 GPNTDQTTWKSNEDWDSN
-488 WEESAQYF
+488 GSKNVYF

-517 DNDLNYNSGIWY
+517 DNDAKLNPWVWY
-529 TLDTIIPQTPTPTHK
+529 TLDTIIPQTPTPTRK
-544 TTSTSYHYNVLKV
+544 TTSTSYHYNVENITPGVPDKD
-557 KPNWSADDL
+557 NI
-566 SYQYHD
+566 SYQYHN

-644 NDRLATSLYNVTNN
+644 NDQLATSLYNVTNN

-671 TTTPAGTV
+671 ATTPAGTV

-788 ENGKDVTNQYN
+788 ENGKDATSEYN

-953 RKTPGTAPAGT
+953 RKTPGTTPGGT
-964 VQLLVNFKVKT
+964 VQLLVNFKIKT
-975 GVASGTQ
+975 GVASGTK

-995 VATNNAKVV
+995 VATNNAQVV

-1041 NPATLAKKLTK
+1041 DPSTLAKKLTK
-1052 VSVTDDYSNFKDK
+1052 VAVTDDYSNFKDK

-1086 VNNAGTG
+1086 VNNAGAG

-1098 RKDAASAPKGTVVLT
+1098 RKDAASAPKGMVVLA

-1121 VASGTK
+1121 VAFGTK
-1127 LVNGGLGTINE
+1127 LVNGGSGTINE

-1148 ETWKQN
+1148 DTWKQN

-1175 DVTSAQVTSDLP
+1175 DVISAQVTSDLP

-1243 TRKDPSTT
+1243 TRKDPSST

-1278 VSIINKSRV
+1278 VSVINKSRV

-1292 TLTTYKQTTDKH
+1292 TLTTYKPTTDKH
-1304 WTEGSQVVDDKTYIA
+1304 WTEGSQVVDD
-1319 SDTINARIEM
+1319 
-1329 SLPDPSTLAKKL
+1329 
-1341 TKVQLVDDYTQ
+1341 
-1352 LAKYVS
+1352 
-1358 DPSDI
+1358 
-1363 RVEENGKDVTDQ
+1363 
-1375 YTIATANGHIT
+1375 
-1386 ATRKDPSTTPAGTV
+1386 
-1400 ALIAHFKI
+1400 
-1408 KADTPS
+1408 
-1414 GTKLVN
+1414 
-1420 AGSGTL
+1420 
-1426 NNETVPT
+1426 
-1433 NNPIV
+1433 
-1438 NTYTQT
+1438 
-1444 TDKHWVEGSQTV
+1444 
-1456 DDKTY
+1456 
-1461 VDGDEVHARVE
+1461 
-1472 MSLPDPSTLAKPLTD
+1472 
-1487 VTLVDNYSDY
+1487 
-1497 ADKVDYKSA
+1497 
-1506 QVLEN
+1506 
-1511 GKDVS
+1511 
-1516 NQYTITNVN
+1516 
-1525 GKITAMRKTPGTA
+1525 
-1538 PAGTVQLLVNFK
+1538 
-1550 VKTGVASG
+1550 
-1558 TQLNNYGSGRINNN
+1558 
-1572 TVATN
+1572 
-1577 NAKVVT
+1577 
-1583 YQQTT
+1583 
-1588 NKHWVD
+1588 
-1594 GTQVVDGKTYVD
+1594 
-1606 GDTINGQ
+1606 
-1613 VTMSLPDPATLA
+1613 
-1625 KRLTNVSVTDDYSN
+1625 
-1639 FKDKVDY
+1639 
-1646 QEAHVYENGVDV
+1646 
-1658 TSQYNIVNN
+1658 
-1667 AGAGTVTATRKDAAS
+1667 
-1682 APKGM
+1682 
-1687 VVLAATWKVHDDVA
+1687 
-1701 SGTKLVNGGSG
+1701 
-1712 TINESTVKTPDRTIE
+1712 
-1727 TWKQNKP
+1727 
-1734 VKHWVEGSQEVDG
+1734 
-1747 KVALDNDVISAQV
+1747 
-1760 TSDLP
+1760 
-1765 NPSDLAHK
+1765 
-1773 LSNVQIIDDYSQFKD
+1773 
-1788 HVKTSSIRVLENGTD
+1788 
-1803 VTSQYTI
+1803 
-1810 EDNAGTGII
+1810 
-1819 TATRKDPSTTPAGK
+1819 
-1833 AQMNVSFQINADTP
+1833 
-1847 SGTTFKNTPIS
+1847 
-1858 IINKSRVT
+1858 
-1866 GQEVTLT
+1866 
-1873 TYKQTT
+1873 
-1879 DKHWTEGSQVVD
+1879 
-1891 DKTYIASDTI
+1891 
-1901 NARIEMSLPDP
+1901 
-1912 STLTKKLTK
+1912 
-1921 VQLVDDYTQLAKYV
+1921 
-1935 SDPSDIRVEENGKD
+1935 
-1949 VTDQYTI
+1949 
-1956 ATANGHITATRKTP
+1956 
-1970 GTTPGGTVALIA
+1970 
-1982 HFKINAN
+1982 
-1989 TPSGTKLVNAGS
+1989 
-2001 GTLNN
+2001 
-2006 ETVPTNNPT
+2006 
-2015 VKTYTQTTD
+2015 
-2024 KHWTEGSQ
+2024 
-2032 VVDGKVYID
+2032 
-2041 ASETHTDVTMSLPDP
+2041 
-2056 ATLAKKLTKVAITD
+2056 
-2070 DYSKFAQYVD
+2070 
-2080 YESAQVLENG
+2080 
-2090 KDVTSQYTISAANG
+2090 
-2104 KVTATRKDAAT
+2104 
-2115 TPAGTVDLHV
+2115 
-2125 NFKIHSDVASGT
+2125 
-2137 SLVNSGSGTINDETI
+2137 
-2152 ATPDRTVKT
+2152 
-2161 YKQDTDKTWNVGDQK
+2161 
-2176 VNDKLVINNDQVQS
+2176 
-2190 TISMTLPDQNTLAK
+2190 
-2204 KLTKVQLVD
+2204 
-2213 DYSGLSKYADVK
+2213 
-2225 TVEIRENGKDVS
+2225 
-2237 DQYNVQ
+2237 
-2243 NDGSHITATRKNAA
+2243 
-2257 GAPAGNVQMLVT
+2257 
-2269 WQVRANVPSG
+2269 
-2279 TQLENKGTGTLDDES
+2279 
-2294 VPTPSPKVVT
+2294 
-2304 YTPETDKHWVNGS
+2304 
-2317 QVVDGKTFIDGD
+2317 KTFIDGD

-2380 GQYTISVANGKVT
+2380 SQYTISVANGKVV

-2415 HTDVPSNTQLI
+2415 HTDVPSNTELV

-2526 NISIDPNGKV
+2526 NIAIDPNGKV

-2546 NMAGNGSSTTV
+2546 NTAGNGSSTTV
-2557 TMKANMKASDSLDTS
+2557 TMKANMKAADSLDAS

-2586 STMKTSML
+2586 STTKTSML

-2605 NGQIKSQ
+2605 NGQVKLQ
-2612 VNMALPSDTSDVKNF
+2612 VNMSLPSDTSDVKNF

-2632 YSDFS
+2632 YSNFS
-2637 KYADASEVHV
+2637 NYADASEVHV

-2676 ADGGNVTMTVDY
+2676 AKGGNVTMTVDY

-2706 TLNDETVPTNTP
+2706 TLNNETVPTNTP

-2723 TQTAE
+2723 TQTAD

-2740 KVYIDGTLAHAQ
+2740 KVYVDGTVAHAQ

-2787 AQVLENGKDVTD
+2787 AQVLENGKDATD

-2811 ATRKDPGSAPAGNAQ
+2811 ATRKNPGSAPAGNAQ

-2837 ASGTQLENVGSSTI
+2837 PSGTQLKNVGSSTI

-2874 VVSVDNNKSLNGS
+2874 VVSVDDNKSLNGA

-2939 TLTDGTTLKKGTDV
+2939 TLTDGTVLKKGTDV

-2974 DFLTKVDFANSEFG
+2974 DFLTKVDYAKSEFG

-3027 PKSETPKNETPTTP
+3027 PKPATPKNETPT
-3041 ATPQATTPETPL
+3041 TPQATTPETPL

-3062 FAAVQPAALQAASQS
+3062 FAAVQPAALQTASQS
-3077 QAPSQGQQQLPQTGN
+3077 QTPSQGQQQLPQTGN

>member
-50 HADTT
+50 HADTAAT
-55 TASTSG
+55 STSG

-67 TTGGNAVTQTTAQA
+67 TTGGNAVTQTTA
-81 ASASNANTATASG
+81 SASSTSTAVVSQPAANTVSATAATASTATQSQSAG

-136 ESAKANIESN
+136 DSAKANIESD

-154 NEATEQQETANHYN
+154 QEAMDQQQTINKYN
-168 DSKGDTTALD
+168 GSKGDSSALD
-178 EAVKK
+178 AAVKE
-183 AQSTPGMSVKQ
+183 AQNTPGLTVTQ
-194 DETKTTTKSAD
+194 DQTKTTTLKAN
-205 DKSGIANWEK
+205 DKSGIANWE
-215 STASDYASQV
+215 SNTAADYSSQV
-225 EAINKAID
+225 DAINKAIA
-233 AQKQNNAEY
+233 AQKQNNAQNANVIDSSSVIQKLSIDHDSGSTVSVTNVVNGTVSDMKDVMFNGADHMGDGYRIDSVDDTKPATFTVTYNNLSKITYNDRKITKIVYEVTLTPNNNQSY
-242 DQAMAKWKEANLNN
+242 NFMVLNDFAYGLALNNDVANLKLKMYYDNGEQVDFSDGNAYLSVNSLNN
-256 NPNGLTTADVQQ
+256 
-268 QLTLAAE
+268 
-275 PDAKVDIKILDS
+275 
-287 RASFTTSDRVF
+287 
-298 GDTTWTRINL
+298 
-308 STAIQGNIAQATY
+308 Y
-321 TNLKNSYYVDKN
+321 TNNLKEYSIETTRVNS
-333 GQKHLI
+333 G
-339 AKIVKTFSNTDYV
+339 
-352 ASKSD
+352 
-357 VSIPLLD
+357 
-364 IATNPSMGV
+364 
-373 WYDGTSGVTETDTFY
+373 
-388 DANGNIINLS
+388 
-398 DNTAYIAVTSLNSI
+398 
-412 YENTKNGY
+412 
-420 TNGQFAI
+420 
-427 SGLPVHIESATPV
+427 
-440 SNGKAYTL
+440 GKAL
-448 AGSSVTVHSNGAL
+448 ALRGSSVTVHDGTTL
-461 YADKTNNATYQG
+461 YSDKANTYTTDGHYAAT
-473 GPNTDQTTWKSDTEN
+473 SDTAN
-488 WEESAQYF
+488 KESFELNPNSVTDTNIPVGWDTTNSPYRYYGAGLVKLT
-496 GSGIIAVH
+496 GSVLDIDIYAANTGIPA
-504 GDSFSIRFETNFG
+504 GTAWRNG
-517 DNDLNYNSGIWY
+517 LWYNTS
-529 TLDTIIPQTPTPTHK
+529 TIIPVTPT
-544 TTSTSYHYNVLKV
+544 TSVSYHYNVANV
-557 KPNWSADDL
+557 THIETYPHPT
-566 SYQYHD
+566 YQYHD

-585 GSQVVNGKTEI
+585 GSQTVNGKTEI

-623 VTDNYSKFANNV
+623 VTDNYSKFASNV

-644 NDRLATSLYNVTNN
+644 NDQLATSLYNVTNN

-664 TATRKNA
+664 TATRKDA
-671 TTTPAGTV
+671 STTPAGTV

-685 KVNSNVPS
+685 KINSDVPS
-693 GTKFENSGS
+693 GTTFENSGS

-719 YQQSAEKHW
+719 YEQSAEKHW

-788 ENGKDVTNQYN
+788 ENGKDATSEYN

-953 RKTPGTAPAGT
+953 RKTPGTTPGGT

-975 GVASGTQ
+975 GVASGTK

-995 VATNNAKVV
+995 VATNNAQVV

-1041 NPATLAKKLTK
+1041 DPAKLAKKLTK
-1052 VSVTDDYSNFKDK
+1052 V
-1065 VDYQE
+1065 
-1070 AHVYENGV
+1070 A
-1078 DVTSQYNI
+1078 
-1086 VNNAGTG
+1086 
-1093 TVTAT
+1093 
-1098 RKDAASAPKGTVVLT
+1098 
-1113 ATWKVHDD
+1113 
-1121 VASGTK
+1121 
-1127 LVNGGLGTINE
+1127 
-1138 STVKTPDRTI
+1138 
-1148 ETWKQN
+1148 
-1154 KPVKH
+1154 
-1159 WVEGS
+1159 
-1164 QEVDGKVALDN
+1164 
-1175 DVTSAQVTSDLP
+1175 
-1187 NPSDLAH
+1187 
-1194 KLSNVQVIDDYS
+1194 
-1206 QFKNHVKT
+1206 
-1214 SSIRVLENGVDV
+1214 
-1226 TSQYT
+1226 
-1231 IEDNAGTGIITA
+1231 
-1243 TRKDPSTT
+1243 
-1251 PAGKVQM
+1251 
-1258 NVSFQINADTPSGTT
+1258 
-1273 FKNTP
+1273 
-1278 VSIINKSRV
+1278 
-1287 TGQEV
+1287 
-1292 TLTTYKQTTDKH
+1292 
-1304 WTEGSQVVDDKTYIA
+1304 
-1319 SDTINARIEM
+1319 
-1329 SLPDPSTLAKKL
+1329 
-1341 TKVQLVDDYTQ
+1341 
-1352 LAKYVS
+1352 
-1358 DPSDI
+1358 
-1363 RVEENGKDVTDQ
+1363 
-1375 YTIATANGHIT
+1375 
-1386 ATRKDPSTTPAGTV
+1386 
-1400 ALIAHFKI
+1400 
-1408 KADTPS
+1408 
-1414 GTKLVN
+1414 
-1420 AGSGTL
+1420 
-1426 NNETVPT
+1426 
-1433 NNPIV
+1433 
-1438 NTYTQT
+1438 
-1444 TDKHWVEGSQTV
+1444 
-1456 DDKTY
+1456 
-1461 VDGDEVHARVE
+1461 
-1472 MSLPDPSTLAKPLTD
+1472 
-1487 VTLVDNYSDY
+1487 
-1497 ADKVDYKSA
+1497 
-1506 QVLEN
+1506 
-1511 GKDVS
+1511 
-1516 NQYTITNVN
+1516 
-1525 GKITAMRKTPGTA
+1525 
-1538 PAGTVQLLVNFK
+1538 
-1550 VKTGVASG
+1550 
-1558 TQLNNYGSGRINNN
+1558 
-1572 TVATN
+1572 
-1577 NAKVVT
+1577 
-1583 YQQTT
+1583 
-1588 NKHWVD
+1588 
-1594 GTQVVDGKTYVD
+1594 
-1606 GDTINGQ
+1606 
-1613 VTMSLPDPATLA
+1613 
-1625 KRLTNVSVTDDYSN
+1625 VTDDYSN

-1712 TINESTVKTPDRTIE
+1712 TINESTVKTPDRTID

-1773 LSNVQIIDDYSQFKD
+1773 LSNVQVIDDYSQFKN
-1788 HVKTSSIRVLENGTD
+1788 HVKTSSIRVLENGVD

-1819 TATRKDPSTTPAGK
+1819 TATRKDPSSTPAGK
-1833 AQMNVSFQINADTP
+1833 VQMNVSFQINADTP
-1847 SGTTFKNTPIS
+1847 SGTTFKNTPVS
-1858 IINKSRVT
+1858 VINKSRVT

-1873 TYKQTT
+1873 TYKPTT

-1921 VQLVDDYTQLAKYV
+1921 VQLVDDYTQLDKYV

-1949 VTDQYTI
+1949 VTSEYSI
-1956 ATANGHITATRKTP
+1956 ATANGHITATRKDP
-1970 GTTPGGTVALIA
+1970 STTPAGTVALIA

-2070 DYSKFAQYVD
+2070 DYSKFAQYVN

-2090 KDVTSQYTISAANG
+2090 KDVSSEYTISVANG

-2125 NFKIHSDVASGT
+2125 NFKLHSDVASGT

-2161 YKQDTDKTWNVGDQK
+2161 YKQDTNKTWNVGDQT

-2341 PAQLAQPLSKVA
+2341 PDQLAQPLSKVA

-2380 GQYTISVANGKVT
+2380 SQYTISVANGKVT

-2415 HTDVPSNTQLI
+2415 HTDVPSNTELV

-2526 NISIDPNGKV
+2526 NIAIDPNGKV

-2546 NMAGNGSSTTV
+2546 NTAGNGSSTTV
-2557 TMKANMKASDSLDTS
+2557 TMKANMKAADSLDAS

-2586 STMKTSML
+2586 STTKTSML

-2605 NGQIKSQ
+2605 NGQVKSQ
-2612 VNMALPSDTSDVKNF
+2612 VNMSLPSDTSDVKNF

-2632 YSDFS
+2632 YSNFS
-2637 KYADASEVHV
+2637 NYADASEVHV
-2647 YENGTDATS
+2647 YENGTDATN

-2676 ADGGNVTMTVDY
+2676 AKGGNVTMTVDY

-2706 TLNDETVPTNTP
+2706 TLNNETVPTNTP

-2723 TQTAE
+2723 TQTAD

-2740 KVYIDGTLAHAQ
+2740 KVYVDGTVAHAQ

-2787 AQVLENGKDVTD
+2787 AQVLENGKDATD

-2811 ATRKDPGSAPAGNAQ
+2811 ATRKNPGSAPAGNAQ

-2837 ASGTQLENVGSSTI
+2837 PSGTQLENVGSSTL

-2874 VVSVDNNKSLNGS
+2874 VVSVDNNKSLNGA

-2907 STGITEY
+2907 SNGITEY

-2939 TLTDGTTLKKGTDV
+2939 TLTDGTVLKKGTDV
-2953 TKYTTQTIDQDNGIV
+2953 TKYTTQTIDQDNGII

-2974 DFLTKVDFANSEFG
+2974 DFLTKVDYAKSEFG

-3027 PKSETPKNETPTTP
+3027 PKPATPKNETPT
-3041 ATPQATTPETPL
+3041 TPQATTPETPL

-3062 FAAVQPAALQAASQS
+3062 FAAVQPAALQTASQS

>member
-1 MIVKDKEKTS
+1 MIVKDKEKVS
-11 QPIDTSLHY
+11 QPIDASLHY

-50 HADTT
+50 HADTA

-61 DGQAQA
+61 NGQAQA

-81 ASASNANTATASG
+81 ASTSNANTAAASQTTANTVSATAAAASTATQRQSAG

-136 ESAKANIESN
+136 ESAKANIESD

-154 NEATEQQETANHYN
+154 QEAADQQQTINKYN
-168 DSKGDTTALD
+168 GSKGDTSALD
-178 EAVKK
+178 AAVKE
-183 AQSTPGMSVKQ
+183 AQNTPGLTVTQ
-194 DETKTTTKSAD
+194 DQTKTTTLKAN
-205 DKSGIANWEK
+205 DKSGIANWSS
-215 STASDYASQV
+215 STATDYASQV
-225 EAINKAID
+225 DAINKAIA
-233 AQKQNNAEY
+233 AQKQNETNYQSELNSLATDHHVTGQINWDNGGYMNAHPSY
-242 DQAMAKWKEANLNN
+242 DITWHYDLQRKKVVVTNVHLTIASGLAPKTGGGFWDAYVIRRSIDPEPAK
-256 NPNGLTTADVQQ
+256 
-268 QLTLAAE
+268 
-275 PDAKVDIKILDS
+275 DS
-287 RASFTTSDRVF
+287 RTFSYGRQ
-298 GDTTWTRINL
+298 GDVTGVD
-308 STAIQGNIAQATY
+308 GNS
-321 TNLKNSYYVDKN
+321 LKNDYFPGSIGFYAHNNKTQAEVKAVNDYHGSYDAVQNND
-333 GQKHLI
+333 GSWSLI
-339 AKIVKTFSNTDYV
+339 TVYDRYGTSAHHYNPVVGEPAWAEWGKTN
-352 ASKSD
+352 
-357 VSIPLLD
+357 P
-364 IATNPSMGV
+364 IATITLPK
-373 WYDGTSGVTETDTFY
+373 
-388 DANGNIINLS
+388 L
-398 DNTAYIAVTSLNSI
+398 VTS
-412 YENTKNGY
+412 
-420 TNGQFAI
+420 Q
-427 SGLPVHIESATPV
+427 V
-440 SNGKAYTL
+440 
-448 AGSSVTVHSNGAL
+448 
-461 YADKTNNATYQG
+461 D
-473 GPNTDQTTWKSDTEN
+473 
-488 WEESAQYF
+488 
-496 GSGIIAVH
+496 
-504 GDSFSIRFETNFG
+504 
-517 DNDLNYNSGIWY
+517 
-529 TLDTIIPQTPTPTHK
+529 
-544 TTSTSYHYNVLKV
+544 YHYNVANV
-557 KPNWSADDL
+557 THIEAYPHPT
-566 SYQYHD
+566 YQYHD

-644 NDRLATSLYNVTNN
+644 NDTLATSQYNVTNN

-664 TATRKNA
+664 TATRKDA
-671 TTTPAGTV
+671 STAPGGTV

-685 KVNSNVPS
+685 KVKNDVPS
-693 GTKFENSGS
+693 GTKLVNSGS

-712 NDAEIVT
+712 KDVQMVT
-719 YQQSAEKHW
+719 YNQTAEKHW
-728 IEGTQTVD
+728 MEGTQTVD

-757 STLAHSLTNV
+757 STLAHPLTNV

-788 ENGKDVTNQYN
+788 ENGKDVTSEYN

-850 HTVPTNTPNIKTYT
+850 HTVPTNTPDIKTYT
-864 QTTDKHWVEGS
+864 QTAEKHWVEGS

-893 EMSLPDPSQLAK
+893 EMSLPDPSTLAK

-914 NYSDYADKVNYE
+914 NYSDYADKVDYK
-926 SAQVLENGKDVSN
+926 SAQVLENGKDVTS

-975 GVASGTQ
+975 GLASGTK
-982 LNNYGSGRINNNT
+982 LNNYGSGRINNHT
-995 VATNNAKVV
+995 VNTNNAKIV

-1041 NPATLAKKLTK
+1041 DPSTLAKKLTK
-1052 VSVTDDYSNFKDK
+1052 VAITDDYSNFKDK

-1078 DVTSQYNI
+1078 DVTSEYNI

-1098 RKDAASAPKGTVVLT
+1098 RKDASSAPKGTVVLT

-1127 LVNGGLGTINE
+1127 LINGGSGTINE

-1148 ETWKQN
+1148 DTWKQN

-1175 DVTSAQVTSDLP
+1175 DVISAQVTSDLP

-1278 VSIINKSRV
+1278 VSVINKSRV

-1292 TLTTYKQTTDKH
+1292 TLTTYK
-1304 WTEGSQVVDDKTYIA
+1304 
-1319 SDTINARIEM
+1319 
-1329 SLPDPSTLAKKL
+1329 P
-1341 TKVQLVDDYTQ
+1341 
-1352 LAKYVS
+1352 
-1358 DPSDI
+1358 
-1363 RVEENGKDVTDQ
+1363 
-1375 YTIATANGHIT
+1375 
-1386 ATRKDPSTTPAGTV
+1386 
-1400 ALIAHFKI
+1400 
-1408 KADTPS
+1408 
-1414 GTKLVN
+1414 
-1420 AGSGTL
+1420 
-1426 NNETVPT
+1426 
-1433 NNPIV
+1433 
-1438 NTYTQT
+1438 
-1444 TDKHWVEGSQTV
+1444 
-1456 DDKTY
+1456 
-1461 VDGDEVHARVE
+1461 
-1472 MSLPDPSTLAKPLTD
+1472 
-1487 VTLVDNYSDY
+1487 
-1497 ADKVDYKSA
+1497 
-1506 QVLEN
+1506 
-1511 GKDVS
+1511 
-1516 NQYTITNVN
+1516 
-1525 GKITAMRKTPGTA
+1525 
-1538 PAGTVQLLVNFK
+1538 
-1550 VKTGVASG
+1550 
-1558 TQLNNYGSGRINNN
+1558 
-1572 TVATN
+1572 
-1577 NAKVVT
+1577 
-1583 YQQTT
+1583 
-1588 NKHWVD
+1588 
-1594 GTQVVDGKTYVD
+1594 
-1606 GDTINGQ
+1606 
-1613 VTMSLPDPATLA
+1613 
-1625 KRLTNVSVTDDYSN
+1625 
-1639 FKDKVDY
+1639 
-1646 QEAHVYENGVDV
+1646 
-1658 TSQYNIVNN
+1658 
-1667 AGAGTVTATRKDAAS
+1667 
-1682 APKGM
+1682 
-1687 VVLAATWKVHDDVA
+1687 
-1701 SGTKLVNGGSG
+1701 
-1712 TINESTVKTPDRTIE
+1712 
-1727 TWKQNKP
+1727 
-1734 VKHWVEGSQEVDG
+1734 
-1747 KVALDNDVISAQV
+1747 
-1760 TSDLP
+1760 
-1765 NPSDLAHK
+1765 
-1773 LSNVQIIDDYSQFKD
+1773 
-1788 HVKTSSIRVLENGTD
+1788 
-1803 VTSQYTI
+1803 
-1810 EDNAGTGII
+1810 
-1819 TATRKDPSTTPAGK
+1819 
-1833 AQMNVSFQINADTP
+1833 
-1847 SGTTFKNTPIS
+1847 
-1858 IINKSRVT
+1858 
-1866 GQEVTLT
+1866 
-1873 TYKQTT
+1873 TT

-1921 VQLVDDYTQLAKYV
+1921 VQLVDDYTQLDKYV

-1949 VTDQYTI
+1949 ATDQYTI

-2006 ETVPTNNPT
+2006 ETVPTN
-2015 VKTYTQTTD
+2015 
-2024 KHWTEGSQ
+2024 
-2032 VVDGKVYID
+2032 
-2041 ASETHTDVTMSLPDP
+2041 
-2056 ATLAKKLTKVAITD
+2056 
-2070 DYSKFAQYVD
+2070 
-2080 YESAQVLENG
+2080 
-2090 KDVTSQYTISAANG
+2090 
-2104 KVTATRKDAAT
+2104 
-2115 TPAGTVDLHV
+2115 
-2125 NFKIHSDVASGT
+2125 
-2137 SLVNSGSGTINDETI
+2137 
-2152 ATPDRTVKT
+2152 
-2161 YKQDTDKTWNVGDQK
+2161 
-2176 VNDKLVINNDQVQS
+2176 
-2190 TISMTLPDQNTLAK
+2190 
-2204 KLTKVQLVD
+2204 
-2213 DYSGLSKYADVK
+2213 
-2225 TVEIRENGKDVS
+2225 
-2237 DQYNVQ
+2237 
-2243 NDGSHITATRKNAA
+2243 
-2257 GAPAGNVQMLVT
+2257 
-2269 WQVRANVPSG
+2269 
-2279 TQLENKGTGTLDDES
+2279 
-2294 VPTPSPKVVT
+2294 
-2304 YTPETDKHWVNGS
+2304 
-2317 QVVDGKTFIDGD
+2317 
-2329 QVSGKVTMSLPD
+2329 
-2341 PAQLAQPLSKVA
+2341 
-2353 ITDDYSKFAQYV
+2353 
-2365 DYKSAKVLENGNDVT
+2365 
-2380 GQYTISVANGKVT
+2380 
-2393 ATRKNAAAAPKGTLE
+2393 
-2408 LDVDWTV
+2408 
-2415 HTDVPSNTQLI
+2415 
-2426 NTGSGTIDN
+2426 
-2435 DTVPTPNRTIVTYKQ
+2435 
-2450 DTDKHWVSGG
+2450 
-2460 QNVDGKVAINDDNV
+2460 
-2474 TAQVNMTLPDKSKLG
+2474 
-2489 GSINK
+2489 
-2494 VQLTDDFSKFAK
+2494 
-2506 DVTVQAVHVYENGID
+2506 
-2521 VTSEY
+2521 
-2526 NISIDPNGKV
+2526 
-2536 VATRK
+2536 
-2541 DPSKV
+2541 
-2546 NMAGNGSSTTV
+2546 
-2557 TMKANMKASDSLDTS
+2557 
-2572 SLVAKASGNVNGQT
+2572 
-2586 STMKTSML
+2586 
-2594 LLAPTT
+2594 
-2600 DIAVE
+2600 
-2605 NGQIKSQ
+2605 
-2612 VNMALPSDTSDVKNF
+2612 
-2627 AITDD
+2627 
-2632 YSDFS
+2632 
-2637 KYADASEVHV
+2637 
-2647 YENGTDATS
+2647 
-2656 KYAVTDNDGKVT
+2656 
-2668 ATRKDMSD
+2668 
-2676 ADGGNVTMTVDY
+2676 
-2688 KLNHDIPNGTV
+2688 
-2699 LENHGSG
+2699 
-2706 TLNDETVPTNTP
+2706 TP

-2723 TQTAE
+2723 TQTAD

-2740 KVYIDGTLAHAQ
+2740 KVYVDGTVAHAQ

-2787 AQVLENGKDVTD
+2787 AQVLENGKDVTSE
-2799 QYTITKQGDKIT
+2799 YTITKQGDKIT
-2811 ATRKDPGSAPAGNAQ
+2811 ATRKNPGSAPAGNAQ

-2837 ASGTQLENVGSSTI
+2837 PSGTQLENVGSSTI

-2874 VVSVDNNKSLNGS
+2874 VVSVDNNKSLNGA

-2907 STGITEY
+2907 SNGITEY

-2939 TLTDGTTLKKGTDV
+2939 TLTDGTVLKKGTDV
-2953 TKYTTQTIDQDNGIV
+2953 TKYTTQTIDQDNGII

-2974 DFLTKVDFANSEFG
+2974 DFLTKVDYAKSEFG
-2988 ATAYLKMKRVKAGD
+2988 ATAYVKMKRVKAGD

-3027 PKSETPKNETPTTP
+3027 PKPATPKNETPT
-3041 ATPQATTPETPL
+3041 TPQATTPETPL

-3062 FAAVQPAALQAASQS
+3062 FAAVQPAALQTASQS

>member
-1 MIVKDKEKTS
+1 MNEYNQQVDKLA
-11 QPIDTSLHY
+11 QPQHFIGSEDWTNA
-20 KMYKDGKHWVTAGIT
+20 W
-35 TLMFSGLILGTQTTA
+35 
-50 HADTT
+50 
-55 TASTSG
+55 
-61 DGQAQA
+61 
-67 TTGGNAVTQTTAQA
+67 GGYFNF
-81 ASASNANTATASG
+81 
-94 TITQPVAV
+94 
-102 DHSQL
+102 
-107 DQAVAAAKQ
+107 KF
-116 AGLNPQQQP
+116 
-125 TTSSTV
+125 
-131 APSEV
+131 
-136 ESAKANIESN
+136 N
-146 YASQAAKL
+146 Y
-154 NEATEQQETANHYN
+154 
-168 DSKGDTTALD
+168 
-178 EAVKK
+178 
-183 AQSTPGMSVKQ
+183 
-194 DETKTTTKSAD
+194 
-205 DKSGIANWEK
+205 
-215 STASDYASQV
+215 
-225 EAINKAID
+225 
-233 AQKQNNAEY
+233 
-242 DQAMAKWKEANLNN
+242 
-256 NPNGLTTADVQQ
+256 DV
-268 QLTLAAE
+268 
-275 PDAKVDIKILDS
+275 
-287 RASFTTSDRVF
+287 
-298 GDTTWTRINL
+298 
-308 STAIQGNIAQATY
+308 TY
-321 TNLKNSYYVDKN
+321 TYDK
-333 GQKHLI
+333 H
-339 AKIVKTFSNTDYV
+339 TD
-352 ASKSD
+352 
-357 VSIPLLD
+357 
-364 IATNPSMGV
+364 
-373 WYDGTSGVTETDTFY
+373 
-388 DANGNIINLS
+388 
-398 DNTAYIAVTSLNSI
+398 
-412 YENTKNGY
+412 
-420 TNGQFAI
+420 Q
-427 SGLPVHIESATPV
+427 
-440 SNGKAYTL
+440 
-448 AGSSVTVHSNGAL
+448 VTVHDVKFHIDRLEPTKHGGGFWDSIMFTAPGVWNSIPKSTQDFWWPNGDVPGIDGNQLWQNSGARVDNVFAFLAQNNKTGEYIIKYKPLSHSYTISRNSDGTFTLFTDINRDNNTIGYDSNGVP
-461 YADKTNNATYQG
+461 NHWRPGWG
-473 GPNTDQTTWKSDTEN
+473 GESWKQN
-488 WEESAQYF
+488 L
-496 GSGIIAVH
+496 
-504 GDSFSIRFETNFG
+504 SI
-517 DNDLNYNSGIWY
+517 
-529 TLDTIIPQTPTPTHK
+529 PTPPTRK
-544 TTSTSYHYNVLKV
+544 TSSVGYHYNVANVTHIKAY
-557 KPNWSADDL
+557 PHPT
-566 SYQYHD
+566 YQYHD

-644 NDRLATSLYNVTNN
+644 NDQLATSLYNVTNN

-671 TTTPAGTV
+671 ATTPAGTV

-767 TVDDDY
+767 TVDDDC

-788 ENGKDVTNQYN
+788 ENGKDATSEYN

-914 NYSDYADKVNYE
+914 NYSDYADKVDYK
-926 SAQVLENGKDVSN
+926 SAQVLENGKDVTS

-975 GVASGTQ
+975 GLASGTK
-982 LNNYGSGRINNNT
+982 LNNYGSGRINNHT
-995 VATNNAKVV
+995 VNTNNAKIV

-1041 NPATLAKKLTK
+1041 DPSTLAKKLTK
-1052 VSVTDDYSNFKDK
+1052 VAITDDYSNFKDK

-1078 DVTSQYNI
+1078 DVTSEYNI

-1098 RKDAASAPKGTVVLT
+1098 RKDASSAPKGTVVLT

-1127 LVNGGLGTINE
+1127 LINGGSGTINE

-1175 DVTSAQVTSDLP
+1175 DVISAQVTSDLP
-1187 NPSDLAH
+1187 KPSDLAH

-1206 QFKNHVKT
+1206 QFKDHVKT

-1278 VSIINKSRV
+1278 VSV
-1287 TGQEV
+1287 
-1292 TLTTYKQTTDKH
+1292 
-1304 WTEGSQVVDDKTYIA
+1304 
-1319 SDTINARIEM
+1319 
-1329 SLPDPSTLAKKL
+1329 
-1341 TKVQLVDDYTQ
+1341 
-1352 LAKYVS
+1352 
-1358 DPSDI
+1358 
-1363 RVEENGKDVTDQ
+1363 
-1375 YTIATANGHIT
+1375 
-1386 ATRKDPSTTPAGTV
+1386 
-1400 ALIAHFKI
+1400 
-1408 KADTPS
+1408 
-1414 GTKLVN
+1414 
-1420 AGSGTL
+1420 
-1426 NNETVPT
+1426 
-1433 NNPIV
+1433 
-1438 NTYTQT
+1438 
-1444 TDKHWVEGSQTV
+1444 
-1456 DDKTY
+1456 
-1461 VDGDEVHARVE
+1461 
-1472 MSLPDPSTLAKPLTD
+1472 
-1487 VTLVDNYSDY
+1487 
-1497 ADKVDYKSA
+1497 
-1506 QVLEN
+1506 
-1511 GKDVS
+1511 
-1516 NQYTITNVN
+1516 
-1525 GKITAMRKTPGTA
+1525 
-1538 PAGTVQLLVNFK
+1538 
-1550 VKTGVASG
+1550 
-1558 TQLNNYGSGRINNN
+1558 
-1572 TVATN
+1572 
-1577 NAKVVT
+1577 
-1583 YQQTT
+1583 
-1588 NKHWVD
+1588 
-1594 GTQVVDGKTYVD
+1594 
-1606 GDTINGQ
+1606 
-1613 VTMSLPDPATLA
+1613 
-1625 KRLTNVSVTDDYSN
+1625 
-1639 FKDKVDY
+1639 
-1646 QEAHVYENGVDV
+1646 
-1658 TSQYNIVNN
+1658 
-1667 AGAGTVTATRKDAAS
+1667 
-1682 APKGM
+1682 
-1687 VVLAATWKVHDDVA
+1687 
-1701 SGTKLVNGGSG
+1701 
-1712 TINESTVKTPDRTIE
+1712 
-1727 TWKQNKP
+1727 
-1734 VKHWVEGSQEVDG
+1734 
-1747 KVALDNDVISAQV
+1747 
-1760 TSDLP
+1760 
-1765 NPSDLAHK
+1765 
-1773 LSNVQIIDDYSQFKD
+1773 
-1788 HVKTSSIRVLENGTD
+1788 
-1803 VTSQYTI
+1803 
-1810 EDNAGTGII
+1810 
-1819 TATRKDPSTTPAGK
+1819 
-1833 AQMNVSFQINADTP
+1833 
-1847 SGTTFKNTPIS
+1847 
-1858 IINKSRVT
+1858 INKSRVT

-1949 VTDQYTI
+1949 VSDQYTI

-2006 ETVPTNNPT
+2006 ETVPTN
-2015 VKTYTQTTD
+2015 
-2024 KHWTEGSQ
+2024 
-2032 VVDGKVYID
+2032 
-2041 ASETHTDVTMSLPDP
+2041 
-2056 ATLAKKLTKVAITD
+2056 
-2070 DYSKFAQYVD
+2070 
-2080 YESAQVLENG
+2080 
-2090 KDVTSQYTISAANG
+2090 
-2104 KVTATRKDAAT
+2104 
-2115 TPAGTVDLHV
+2115 
-2125 NFKIHSDVASGT
+2125 
-2137 SLVNSGSGTINDETI
+2137 
-2152 ATPDRTVKT
+2152 
-2161 YKQDTDKTWNVGDQK
+2161 
-2176 VNDKLVINNDQVQS
+2176 
-2190 TISMTLPDQNTLAK
+2190 
-2204 KLTKVQLVD
+2204 
-2213 DYSGLSKYADVK
+2213 
-2225 TVEIRENGKDVS
+2225 
-2237 DQYNVQ
+2237 
-2243 NDGSHITATRKNAA
+2243 
-2257 GAPAGNVQMLVT
+2257 
-2269 WQVRANVPSG
+2269 
-2279 TQLENKGTGTLDDES
+2279 
-2294 VPTPSPKVVT
+2294 
-2304 YTPETDKHWVNGS
+2304 
-2317 QVVDGKTFIDGD
+2317 
-2329 QVSGKVTMSLPD
+2329 
-2341 PAQLAQPLSKVA
+2341 
-2353 ITDDYSKFAQYV
+2353 
-2365 DYKSAKVLENGNDVT
+2365 
-2380 GQYTISVANGKVT
+2380 
-2393 ATRKNAAAAPKGTLE
+2393 
-2408 LDVDWTV
+2408 
-2415 HTDVPSNTQLI
+2415 
-2426 NTGSGTIDN
+2426 
-2435 DTVPTPNRTIVTYKQ
+2435 
-2450 DTDKHWVSGG
+2450 
-2460 QNVDGKVAINDDNV
+2460 
-2474 TAQVNMTLPDKSKLG
+2474 
-2489 GSINK
+2489 
-2494 VQLTDDFSKFAK
+2494 
-2506 DVTVQAVHVYENGID
+2506 
-2521 VTSEY
+2521 
-2526 NISIDPNGKV
+2526 
-2536 VATRK
+2536 
-2541 DPSKV
+2541 
-2546 NMAGNGSSTTV
+2546 
-2557 TMKANMKASDSLDTS
+2557 
-2572 SLVAKASGNVNGQT
+2572 
-2586 STMKTSML
+2586 
-2594 LLAPTT
+2594 
-2600 DIAVE
+2600 
-2605 NGQIKSQ
+2605 
-2612 VNMALPSDTSDVKNF
+2612 
-2627 AITDD
+2627 
-2632 YSDFS
+2632 
-2637 KYADASEVHV
+2637 
-2647 YENGTDATS
+2647 
-2656 KYAVTDNDGKVT
+2656 
-2668 ATRKDMSD
+2668 
-2676 ADGGNVTMTVDY
+2676 
-2688 KLNHDIPNGTV
+2688 
-2699 LENHGSG
+2699 
-2706 TLNDETVPTNTP
+2706 TP

-2723 TQTAE
+2723 TQTAD

-2740 KVYIDGTLAHAQ
+2740 KVYVDGTVAHAQ

-2787 AQVLENGKDVTD
+2787 AQVLENGKDATD

-2811 ATRKDPGSAPAGNAQ
+2811 ATRKNPGSAPAGNAQ

-2837 ASGTQLENVGSSTI
+2837 PSGTQLENVGSSTI

-2874 VVSVDNNKSLNGS
+2874 VVSVDNNKSLNGA
-2887 NIDLNSSFDY
+2887 NIDLNSLFDY

-2907 STGITEY
+2907 SNGITEY

-2939 TLTDGTTLKKGTDV
+2939 TLTDGTVLKKGTDV
-2953 TKYTTQTIDQDNGIV
+2953 TKYTTQTIDQDNGII

-2974 DFLTKVDFANSEFG
+2974 DFLTKVDYAKSEFG

-3027 PKSETPKNETPTTP
+3027 PKPATPKNETPT
-3041 ATPQATTPETPL
+3041 TPQATTPETPL

-3062 FAAVQPAALQAASQS
+3062 FAAVQPAALQTASQS

>member
-81 ASASNANTATASG
+81 ASASNANTAAASQTTANTVSATAAAASTATQSQSAG

-116 AGLNPQQQP
+116 AGLNPKQQP

-233 AQKQNNAEY
+233 AQKQENSEATATNEKLKAKLVEAKSLGININQNGTVTVDSNTSASLQAQIDAIQKMIDNAKNSNTS
-242 DQAMAKWKEANLNN
+242 DTISSSNIVQNLNLAIEKDARVSVAIKN
-256 NPNGLTTADVQQ
+256 ANGQNVSVQEAKGVGFSSSNSTTPSYYIDAPNGTVKPITVQ
-268 QLTLAAE
+268 AE
-275 PDAKVDIKILDS
+275 
-287 RASFTTSDRVF
+287 
-298 GDTTWTRINL
+298 
-308 STAIQGNIAQATY
+308 Y
-321 TNLKNSYYVDKN
+321 TNLSKSSYTDNN
-333 GQKHLI
+333 GVVHKI
-339 AKIVKTFSNTDYV
+339 AKIVAQYTVSPQSLV
-352 ASKSD
+352 A
-357 VSIPLLD
+357 
-364 IATNPSMGV
+364 
-373 WYDGTSGVTETDTFY
+373 GTGI
-388 DANGNIINLS
+388 NG
-398 DNTAYIAVTSLNSI
+398 
-412 YENTKNGY
+412 
-420 TNGQFAI
+420 
-427 SGLPVHIESATPV
+427 SGLGSTE
-440 SNGKAYTL
+440 GK
-448 AGSSVTVHSNGAL
+448 GANDTAHL
-461 YADKTNNATYQG
+461 LMVNSDPAD
-473 GPNTDQTTWKSDTEN
+473 
-488 WEESAQYF
+488 
-496 GSGIIAVH
+496 
-504 GDSFSIRFETNFG
+504 
-517 DNDLNYNSGIWY
+517 GIWY
-529 TLDTIIPQTPTPTHK
+529 AGKTIGDNTMQVDANYKYYDENGNQITFGNNAWVAFGSINRGKNYAGEFPGKTEMVGTSNSSNITLKQLTGSSIKLHTNSDGSVYAYGDTAIDDDVVHDDGSVTQATNQGGGNWDGPLNYKYAYHGAVVGLITPGSNEINVTYKANYHNWSAGEWQGIWVTMQTIIPQTPTVNYQTYVAK
-544 TTSTSYHYNVLKV
+544 DSSVSYHYNVLKV

-572 LNVATTPEKNWTQ
+572 LNVATSPEKNWTQ

-671 TTTPAGTV
+671 ATTPAGTV

-850 HTVPTNTPNIKTYT
+850 HTVPTNTPDIKTYT

-893 EMSLPDPSQLAK
+893 DMSLPDPTTLAK

-914 NYSDYADKVNYE
+914 NYSDYADKVDYK

-975 GVASGTQ
+975 GVASGTK
-982 LNNYGSGRINNNT
+982 LNNFGSGRINNHT
-995 VATNNAKVV
+995 VNTNNAKIV

-1019 IVDGKT
+1019 VVDGKT

-1041 NPATLAKKLTK
+1041 DPSTLAKKLAK

-1113 ATWKVHDD
+1113 
-1121 VASGTK
+1121 
-1127 LVNGGLGTINE
+1127 
-1138 STVKTPDRTI
+1138 
-1148 ETWKQN
+1148 
-1154 KPVKH
+1154 
-1159 WVEGS
+1159 
-1164 QEVDGKVALDN
+1164 
-1175 DVTSAQVTSDLP
+1175 
-1187 NPSDLAH
+1187 
-1194 KLSNVQVIDDYS
+1194 
-1206 QFKNHVKT
+1206 
-1214 SSIRVLENGVDV
+1214 
-1226 TSQYT
+1226 
-1231 IEDNAGTGIITA
+1231 
-1243 TRKDPSTT
+1243 
-1251 PAGKVQM
+1251 
-1258 NVSFQINADTPSGTT
+1258 
-1273 FKNTP
+1273 
-1278 VSIINKSRV
+1278 
-1287 TGQEV
+1287 
-1292 TLTTYKQTTDKH
+1292 
-1304 WTEGSQVVDDKTYIA
+1304 
-1319 SDTINARIEM
+1319 
-1329 SLPDPSTLAKKL
+1329 
-1341 TKVQLVDDYTQ
+1341 
-1352 LAKYVS
+1352 
-1358 DPSDI
+1358 
-1363 RVEENGKDVTDQ
+1363 
-1375 YTIATANGHIT
+1375 
-1386 ATRKDPSTTPAGTV
+1386 
-1400 ALIAHFKI
+1400 
-1408 KADTPS
+1408 
-1414 GTKLVN
+1414 
-1420 AGSGTL
+1420 
-1426 NNETVPT
+1426 
-1433 NNPIV
+1433 
-1438 NTYTQT
+1438 
-1444 TDKHWVEGSQTV
+1444 
-1456 DDKTY
+1456 
-1461 VDGDEVHARVE
+1461 
-1472 MSLPDPSTLAKPLTD
+1472 
-1487 VTLVDNYSDY
+1487 
-1497 ADKVDYKSA
+1497 
-1506 QVLEN
+1506 
-1511 GKDVS
+1511 
-1516 NQYTITNVN
+1516 
-1525 GKITAMRKTPGTA
+1525 
-1538 PAGTVQLLVNFK
+1538 
-1550 VKTGVASG
+1550 
-1558 TQLNNYGSGRINNN
+1558 
-1572 TVATN
+1572 
-1577 NAKVVT
+1577 
-1583 YQQTT
+1583 
-1588 NKHWVD
+1588 
-1594 GTQVVDGKTYVD
+1594 
-1606 GDTINGQ
+1606 
-1613 VTMSLPDPATLA
+1613 
-1625 KRLTNVSVTDDYSN
+1625 
-1639 FKDKVDY
+1639 
-1646 QEAHVYENGVDV
+1646 
-1658 TSQYNIVNN
+1658 
-1667 AGAGTVTATRKDAAS
+1667 
-1682 APKGM
+1682 
-1687 VVLAATWKVHDDVA
+1687 ATWKVHDDVA

-1773 LSNVQIIDDYSQFKD
+1773 LSNVQVIDDYSQFKN
-1788 HVKTSSIRVLENGTD
+1788 HVKTTSIRVLENGVD

-1819 TATRKDPSTTPAGK
+1819 TATRKDPSSTPAGK
-1833 AQMNVSFQINADTP
+1833 VQMNVSFQINGDTP
-1847 SGTTFKNTPIS
+1847 SGTTFKNTPVS
-1858 IINKSRVT
+1858 VINKSRVT

-1873 TYKQTT
+1873 TYKPTT

-1921 VQLVDDYTQLAKYV
+1921 VQLVDDYTQLDKYV

-1949 VTDQYTI
+1949 ATDQYTI

-2090 KDVTSQYTISAANG
+2090 KDVSNEYTISVANG
-2104 KVTATRKDAAT
+2104 KVTATRKDAST

-2125 NFKIHSDVASGT
+2125 NFKLHSDVASGT

-2161 YKQDTDKTWNVGDQK
+2161 YKQDTNKTWNVGDQT

-2341 PAQLAQPLSKVA
+2341 PDQLAQPLSKVA

-2380 GQYTISVANGKVT
+2380 SQYTISVANGKVV
-2393 ATRKNAAAAPKGTLE
+2393 ATRKNAADAPKGTLE

-2415 HTDVPSNTQLI
+2415 HTDVPSNTELV
-2426 NTGSGTIDN
+2426 NGGSGTIDN
-2435 DTVPTPNRTIVTYKQ
+2435 DTVPTPKRTIVTYKQ

-2526 NISIDPNGKV
+2526 NIAIDPNGKV

-2546 NMAGNGSSTTV
+2546 NTAGNGSSTTV
-2557 TMKANMKASDSLDTS
+2557 TMKANMKAADSLDAS
-2572 SLVAKASGNVNGQT
+2572 SLVTKASGNVNGQT
-2586 STMKTSML
+2586 STTKTSML

-2632 YSDFS
+2632 YSDFA

-2874 VVSVDNNKSLNGS
+2874 VVSVDNNKSLNGA

-2907 STGITEY
+2907 SNGITEY

-2939 TLTDGTTLKKGTDV
+2939 TLTDGTVLKKGTDV

-2974 DFLTKVDFANSEFG
+2974 DFLTKVDFINSEFG
-2988 ATAYLKMKRVKAGD
+2988 ATAYLKMRRVKAGD

-3027 PKSETPKNETPTTP
+3027 PKSETPKNETPT
-3041 ATPQATTPETPL
+3041 TPQATTPETPL

>member
-50 HADTT
+50 HADTAAT
-55 TASTSG
+55 STSG

-67 TTGGNAVTQTTAQA
+67 TTGGNAVTQTTA
-81 ASASNANTATASG
+81 SASSTNTAAVSQPAANTVATMAAVAPSAAQNQSAG

-131 APSEV
+131 APSQV
-136 ESAKANIESN
+136 DSAKANIESD

-154 NEATEQQETANHYN
+154 QDAADQQQTINKYN
-168 DSKGDTTALD
+168 GSKGNTTALD
-178 EAVKK
+178 AAVKE
-183 AQSTPGMSVKQ
+183 AQNTPGLTVKQ
-194 DETKTTTKSAD
+194 DPNKTTSLKAN
-205 DKSGIANWEK
+205 DKSGIANWESK
-215 STASDYASQV
+215 TAADYSSQV
-225 EAINKAID
+225 DAINKAID
-233 AQKQNNAEY
+233 AQKQKNAAASQGNAEIT
-242 DQAMAKWKEANLNN
+242 KANDEIKAEIEKIKAAGVSVKNT
-256 NPNGLTTADVQQ
+256 GTQTATGTALTTDKNSQLQLMDEISKRLSQLKTSNSLSTQEVVQNLDLGQ
-268 QLTLAAE
+268 ETSATLT
-275 PDAKVDIKILDS
+275 VQS
-287 RASFTTSDRVF
+287 NNSTS
-298 GDTTWTRINL
+298 TRIAPVVGEDNKSLSTYAIQVQPNAGVDELTVTATYSNL
-308 STAIQGNIAQATY
+308 SKSSY
-321 TNLKNSYYVDKN
+321 TDNN
-333 GQKHLI
+333 GTTHKI
-339 AKIVKTFSNTDYV
+339 AKIVAKYHAYN
-352 ASKSD
+352 K
-357 VSIPLLD
+357 
-364 IATNPSMGV
+364 ATN
-373 WYDGTSGVTETDTFY
+373 YGTSNLQINQQPQEGFWYNGFNTVDVEYTFY
-388 DANGNIINLS
+388 DENGQVITIGKNAWL
-398 DNTAYIAVTSLNSI
+398 AVLSLNSSGPDVP
-412 YENTKNGY
+412 ENAKPGDVLSGGY
-420 TNGQFAI
+420 
-427 SGLPVHIESATPV
+427 SGWRVEGV
-440 SNGKAYTL
+440 SGDGDVNFKTL
-448 AGSSVTVHSNGAL
+448 DGSTVTVHDDGWAYSDGGNDGIRIGYGKSEGKFATIRGNDLYEVTRNSNGNWVLGNVIVHDDNGINWQDVWDSGYEEWDDATRDSRYAGATVGDVKEGTSTIKL
-461 YADKTNNATYQG
+461 TYVTNYADSSAG
-473 GPNTDQTTWKSDTEN
+473 GNTWAMMS
-488 WEESAQYF
+488 
-496 GSGIIAVH
+496 
-504 GDSFSIRFETNFG
+504 
-517 DNDLNYNSGIWY
+517 
-529 TLDTIIPQTPTPTHK
+529 TIIPPTPAIQYHLYSAEAPS
-544 TTSTSYHYNVLKV
+544 TTSVDFHYNVANV
-557 KPNWSADDL
+557 THIEAYPHPT
-566 SYQYHD
+566 YQYHD

-644 NDRLATSLYNVTNN
+644 NDQLATSLYNVTNN

-671 TTTPAGTV
+671 ATTPAGTV

-788 ENGKDVTNQYN
+788 ENGKDATSEYN

-953 RKTPGTAPAGT
+953 RKTPGTTPGGT

-975 GVASGTQ
+975 GVASGTK

-995 VATNNAKVV
+995 VATNNAQVV

-1041 NPATLAKKLTK
+1041 DPAKLAKKLTK
-1052 VSVTDDYSNFKDK
+1052 VAVTDDYSDFKDK

-1086 VNNAGTG
+1086 VNNAGAG

-1098 RKDAASAPKGTVVLT
+1098 RKDAASAPKGTVVLA

-1127 LVNGGLGTINE
+1127 LVNGGSGTINE

-1148 ETWKQN
+1148 DTWKQN

-1175 DVTSAQVTSDLP
+1175 DVISAQVTSDLP

-1243 TRKDPSTT
+1243 TRKDPSST

-1278 VSIINKSRV
+1278 VSVINKSRV

-1292 TLTTYKQTTDKH
+1292 TLTTYK
-1304 WTEGSQVVDDKTYIA
+1304 
-1319 SDTINARIEM
+1319 
-1329 SLPDPSTLAKKL
+1329 P
-1341 TKVQLVDDYTQ
+1341 
-1352 LAKYVS
+1352 
-1358 DPSDI
+1358 
-1363 RVEENGKDVTDQ
+1363 
-1375 YTIATANGHIT
+1375 
-1386 ATRKDPSTTPAGTV
+1386 
-1400 ALIAHFKI
+1400 
-1408 KADTPS
+1408 
-1414 GTKLVN
+1414 
-1420 AGSGTL
+1420 
-1426 NNETVPT
+1426 
-1433 NNPIV
+1433 
-1438 NTYTQT
+1438 
-1444 TDKHWVEGSQTV
+1444 
-1456 DDKTY
+1456 
-1461 VDGDEVHARVE
+1461 
-1472 MSLPDPSTLAKPLTD
+1472 
-1487 VTLVDNYSDY
+1487 
-1497 ADKVDYKSA
+1497 
-1506 QVLEN
+1506 
-1511 GKDVS
+1511 
-1516 NQYTITNVN
+1516 
-1525 GKITAMRKTPGTA
+1525 
-1538 PAGTVQLLVNFK
+1538 
-1550 VKTGVASG
+1550 
-1558 TQLNNYGSGRINNN
+1558 
-1572 TVATN
+1572 
-1577 NAKVVT
+1577 
-1583 YQQTT
+1583 
-1588 NKHWVD
+1588 
-1594 GTQVVDGKTYVD
+1594 
-1606 GDTINGQ
+1606 
-1613 VTMSLPDPATLA
+1613 
-1625 KRLTNVSVTDDYSN
+1625 
-1639 FKDKVDY
+1639 
-1646 QEAHVYENGVDV
+1646 
-1658 TSQYNIVNN
+1658 
-1667 AGAGTVTATRKDAAS
+1667 
-1682 APKGM
+1682 
-1687 VVLAATWKVHDDVA
+1687 
-1701 SGTKLVNGGSG
+1701 
-1712 TINESTVKTPDRTIE
+1712 
-1727 TWKQNKP
+1727 
-1734 VKHWVEGSQEVDG
+1734 
-1747 KVALDNDVISAQV
+1747 
-1760 TSDLP
+1760 
-1765 NPSDLAHK
+1765 
-1773 LSNVQIIDDYSQFKD
+1773 
-1788 HVKTSSIRVLENGTD
+1788 
-1803 VTSQYTI
+1803 
-1810 EDNAGTGII
+1810 
-1819 TATRKDPSTTPAGK
+1819 
-1833 AQMNVSFQINADTP
+1833 
-1847 SGTTFKNTPIS
+1847 
-1858 IINKSRVT
+1858 
-1866 GQEVTLT
+1866 
-1873 TYKQTT
+1873 TT

-1921 VQLVDDYTQLAKYV
+1921 VQLVDDYTQLDKYV

-1949 VTDQYTI
+1949 ATDQYTI

-2090 KDVTSQYTISAANG
+2090 KDVSSEYTISVANG
-2104 KVTATRKDAAT
+2104 KVTATRKDAST

-2125 NFKIHSDVASGT
+2125 NFKLHSDVASGT

-2161 YKQDTDKTWNVGDQK
+2161 YKQDTNKTWNVGDQT

-2237 DQYNVQ
+2237 DQYDVQ

-2257 GAPAGNVQMLVT
+2257 GAPAGTVQMLVT
-2269 WQVRANVPSG
+2269 WQVRADVPSG

-2341 PAQLAQPLSKVA
+2341 PAQLAQPLSKVT
-2353 ITDDYSKFAQYV
+2353 ITDDYSDFADKV
-2365 DYKSAKVLENGNDVT
+2365 DYKSAKVLENGTDVT
-2380 GQYTISVANGKVT
+2380 SEYTISVANGKVT
-2393 ATRKNAAAAPKGTLE
+2393 ATRKNAAGAPKGTLE
-2408 LDVDWTV
+2408 LDVNWTV
-2415 HTDVPSNTQLI
+2415 HTDVPSNTELV

-2435 DTVPTPNRTIVTYKQ
+2435 DTVPTPKRTIVTYQ
-2450 DTDKHWVSGG
+2450 QTTDKHWVSGG

-2546 NMAGNGSSTTV
+2546 NTAGNGSSTTV

-2586 STMKTSML
+2586 STTKTSML

-2632 YSDFS
+2632 YSDFA

-2874 VVSVDNNKSLNGS
+2874 VVSVDNNKSLNGA

-2907 STGITEY
+2907 SNGITEY

-2939 TLTDGTTLKKGTDV
+2939 TLTDGTVLKKGTDV

-2974 DFLTKVDFANSEFG
+2974 DFLTKVDFTNSEFG
-2988 ATAYLKMKRVKAGD
+2988 ATAYLKMRRVKAGD

-3027 PKSETPKNETPTTP
+3027 PKSETPKNETPT
-3041 ATPQATTPETPL
+3041 TPQATTPETPL

>member
-1 MIVKDKEKTS
+1 MIVKDKEKVS
-11 QPIDTSLHY
+11 QPIDASLHY

-50 HADTT
+50 HADTA

-61 DGQAQA
+61 NGQAQA
-67 TTGGNAVTQTTAQA
+67 TTGGNAVTQTTAQS
-81 ASASNANTATASG
+81 ASTSNANTAAASQTTANTVSATAAAASTATQSQSAG

-136 ESAKANIESN
+136 ESAKANIESD

-154 NEATEQQETANHYN
+154 QEATDQKQTINKYN
-168 DSKGDTTALD
+168 GSKGDSSALD
-178 EAVKK
+178 AAVKE
-183 AQSTPGMSVKQ
+183 AQNTPGLTVTQ
-194 DETKTTTKSAD
+194 DQTKTTSLKAN
-205 DKSGIANWEK
+205 DKSGIANWE
-215 STASDYASQV
+215 SNTAADYSSQV
-225 EAINKAID
+225 DAINKAIA
-233 AQKQNNAEY
+233 AQKQENAEY
-242 DQAMAKWKEANLNN
+242 EQKLSEYNQQVNKLAQPQHFIGAEDWTNAWGGYFNFKFNYDVTYTYNKDTDQVTVLDVKFHIDRLEPTKHGGGFWDSVMFTAPGVWNSIPKSTQDFWW
-256 NPNGLTTADVQQ
+256 PNGDVPGIDGN
-268 QLTLAAE
+268 QLWRNSGASVDNVFAFLAQNNKTGEYIIKYKQISHPYTVSRNSDGTFTLFT
-275 PDAKVDIKILDS
+275 DINRDNNTIGYDS
-287 RASFTTSDRVF
+287 KGIPNHWRPGWGGES
-298 GDTTWTRINL
+298 WKQNL
-308 STAIQGNIAQATY
+308 SI
-321 TNLKNSYYVDKN
+321 
-333 GQKHLI
+333 
-339 AKIVKTFSNTDYV
+339 
-352 ASKSD
+352 
-357 VSIPLLD
+357 
-364 IATNPSMGV
+364 
-373 WYDGTSGVTETDTFY
+373 
-388 DANGNIINLS
+388 
-398 DNTAYIAVTSLNSI
+398 
-412 YENTKNGY
+412 
-420 TNGQFAI
+420 
-427 SGLPVHIESATPV
+427 
-440 SNGKAYTL
+440 
-448 AGSSVTVHSNGAL
+448 
-461 YADKTNNATYQG
+461 
-473 GPNTDQTTWKSDTEN
+473 
-488 WEESAQYF
+488 
-496 GSGIIAVH
+496 
-504 GDSFSIRFETNFG
+504 
-517 DNDLNYNSGIWY
+517 
-529 TLDTIIPQTPTPTHK
+529 PTPPTRK
-544 TTSTSYHYNVLKV
+544 TSSINYHYNVVNITPGVPDKDNV
-557 KPNWSADDL
+557 

-585 GSQVVNGKTEI
+585 GSQIVNGKTEI

-644 NDRLATSLYNVTNN
+644 NDQLVTSLYNVTNN

-664 TATRKNA
+664 TATRKDA
-671 TTTPAGTV
+671 STTPAGTV

-685 KVNSNVPS
+685 KINSDVPS

-719 YQQSAEKHW
+719 YEQSAEKHW

-788 ENGKDVTNQYN
+788 ENGKDVTSEYN
-799 VTYSN
+799 VTYGN

-850 HTVPTNTPNIKTYT
+850 HTVPTNTPDIKTYT
-864 QTTDKHWVEGS
+864 QTAEKHWVEGS

-882 YVDGDEVHARV
+882 YVDGDEVHARI
-893 EMSLPDPSQLAK
+893 EMSLPDPSTLAK
-905 PLTDVTLVD
+905 PLTDITLVD
-914 NYSDYADKVNYE
+914 NYSDYADKVDYK
-926 SAQVLENGKDVSN
+926 SAQVLENGKDVTS

-975 GVASGTQ
+975 GLASGTK
-982 LNNYGSGRINNNT
+982 LNNYGSGRINNHT
-995 VATNNAKVV
+995 VNTNNAKIV

-1041 NPATLAKKLTK
+1041 DPSTLAKKLTK
-1052 VSVTDDYSNFKDK
+1052 VAVTDDYSNFKDK

-1078 DVTSQYNI
+1078 DVTSEYNI
-1086 VNNAGTG
+1086 VNNAGTE

-1098 RKDAASAPKGTVVLT
+1098 RKDASSAPKGTVVLT

-1127 LVNGGLGTINE
+1127 LI
-1138 STVKTPDRTI
+1138 
-1148 ETWKQN
+1148 
-1154 KPVKH
+1154 
-1159 WVEGS
+1159 
-1164 QEVDGKVALDN
+1164 
-1175 DVTSAQVTSDLP
+1175 
-1187 NPSDLAH
+1187 
-1194 KLSNVQVIDDYS
+1194 
-1206 QFKNHVKT
+1206 
-1214 SSIRVLENGVDV
+1214 
-1226 TSQYT
+1226 
-1231 IEDNAGTGIITA
+1231 
-1243 TRKDPSTT
+1243 
-1251 PAGKVQM
+1251 
-1258 NVSFQINADTPSGTT
+1258 
-1273 FKNTP
+1273 
-1278 VSIINKSRV
+1278 
-1287 TGQEV
+1287 
-1292 TLTTYKQTTDKH
+1292 
-1304 WTEGSQVVDDKTYIA
+1304 
-1319 SDTINARIEM
+1319 
-1329 SLPDPSTLAKKL
+1329 
-1341 TKVQLVDDYTQ
+1341 
-1352 LAKYVS
+1352 
-1358 DPSDI
+1358 
-1363 RVEENGKDVTDQ
+1363 
-1375 YTIATANGHIT
+1375 
-1386 ATRKDPSTTPAGTV
+1386 
-1400 ALIAHFKI
+1400 
-1408 KADTPS
+1408 
-1414 GTKLVN
+1414 
-1420 AGSGTL
+1420 
-1426 NNETVPT
+1426 
-1433 NNPIV
+1433 
-1438 NTYTQT
+1438 
-1444 TDKHWVEGSQTV
+1444 
-1456 DDKTY
+1456 
-1461 VDGDEVHARVE
+1461 
-1472 MSLPDPSTLAKPLTD
+1472 
-1487 VTLVDNYSDY
+1487 
-1497 ADKVDYKSA
+1497 
-1506 QVLEN
+1506 
-1511 GKDVS
+1511 
-1516 NQYTITNVN
+1516 
-1525 GKITAMRKTPGTA
+1525 
-1538 PAGTVQLLVNFK
+1538 
-1550 VKTGVASG
+1550 
-1558 TQLNNYGSGRINNN
+1558 
-1572 TVATN
+1572 
-1577 NAKVVT
+1577 
-1583 YQQTT
+1583 
-1588 NKHWVD
+1588 
-1594 GTQVVDGKTYVD
+1594 
-1606 GDTINGQ
+1606 
-1613 VTMSLPDPATLA
+1613 
-1625 KRLTNVSVTDDYSN
+1625 
-1639 FKDKVDY
+1639 
-1646 QEAHVYENGVDV
+1646 
-1658 TSQYNIVNN
+1658 
-1667 AGAGTVTATRKDAAS
+1667 
-1682 APKGM
+1682 
-1687 VVLAATWKVHDDVA
+1687 
-1701 SGTKLVNGGSG
+1701 NGGSG

-1760 TSDLP
+1760 TSGLP
-1765 NPSDLAHK
+1765 KPSDLAHK
-1773 LSNVQIIDDYSQFKD
+1773 LSNVQVIDDYSQFKD
-1788 HVKTSSIRVLENGTD
+1788 HVKTSSIRVLENGVD

-1819 TATRKDPSTTPAGK
+1819 TATRKNPSTTPAGK
-1833 AQMNVSFQINADTP
+1833 VQMNVSFQINADTP
-1847 SGTTFKNTPIS
+1847 SGTTFKNTPVS
-1858 IINKSRVT
+1858 VINKSRVT

-1912 STLTKKLTK
+1912 SMLTKKLTK

-1956 ATANGHITATRKTP
+1956 VTANGHITATRK
-1970 GTTPGGTVALIA
+1970 
-1982 HFKINAN
+1982 
-1989 TPSGTKLVNAGS
+1989 
-2001 GTLNN
+2001 
-2006 ETVPTNNPT
+2006 
-2015 VKTYTQTTD
+2015 
-2024 KHWTEGSQ
+2024 
-2032 VVDGKVYID
+2032 
-2041 ASETHTDVTMSLPDP
+2041 
-2056 ATLAKKLTKVAITD
+2056 
-2070 DYSKFAQYVD
+2070 
-2080 YESAQVLENG
+2080 
-2090 KDVTSQYTISAANG
+2090 
-2104 KVTATRKDAAT
+2104 
-2115 TPAGTVDLHV
+2115 
-2125 NFKIHSDVASGT
+2125 
-2137 SLVNSGSGTINDETI
+2137 
-2152 ATPDRTVKT
+2152 
-2161 YKQDTDKTWNVGDQK
+2161 
-2176 VNDKLVINNDQVQS
+2176 
-2190 TISMTLPDQNTLAK
+2190 
-2204 KLTKVQLVD
+2204 
-2213 DYSGLSKYADVK
+2213 
-2225 TVEIRENGKDVS
+2225 
-2237 DQYNVQ
+2237 
-2243 NDGSHITATRKNAA
+2243 
-2257 GAPAGNVQMLVT
+2257 
-2269 WQVRANVPSG
+2269 
-2279 TQLENKGTGTLDDES
+2279 
-2294 VPTPSPKVVT
+2294 
-2304 YTPETDKHWVNGS
+2304 
-2317 QVVDGKTFIDGD
+2317 
-2329 QVSGKVTMSLPD
+2329 
-2341 PAQLAQPLSKVA
+2341 
-2353 ITDDYSKFAQYV
+2353 
-2365 DYKSAKVLENGNDVT
+2365 
-2380 GQYTISVANGKVT
+2380 
-2393 ATRKNAAAAPKGTLE
+2393 
-2408 LDVDWTV
+2408 
-2415 HTDVPSNTQLI
+2415 
-2426 NTGSGTIDN
+2426 
-2435 DTVPTPNRTIVTYKQ
+2435 
-2450 DTDKHWVSGG
+2450 
-2460 QNVDGKVAINDDNV
+2460 
-2474 TAQVNMTLPDKSKLG
+2474 
-2489 GSINK
+2489 
-2494 VQLTDDFSKFAK
+2494 
-2506 DVTVQAVHVYENGID
+2506 
-2521 VTSEY
+2521 
-2526 NISIDPNGKV
+2526 
-2536 VATRK
+2536 

-2546 NMAGNGSSTTV
+2546 NTAGNGSSTTV
-2557 TMKANMKASDSLDTS
+2557 TMKANMKAADSLDAS

-2586 STMKTSML
+2586 STTKTSML

-2605 NGQIKSQ
+2605 NGQVKSQ
-2612 VNMALPSDTSDVKNF
+2612 VNMSLPSDTSDVKSF

-2676 ADGGNVTMTVDY
+2676 AEGGNVTMTVDY

-2723 TQTAE
+2723 TQTAD

-2787 AQVLENGKDVTD
+2787 AQVLENGKDVTSE
-2799 QYTITKQGDKIT
+2799 YTITKQGDKIT

-2837 ASGTQLENVGSSTI
+2837 PSGTQLENVGSSTI

-2874 VVSVDNNKSLNGS
+2874 VVSVDNNKSLNGA

-2939 TLTDGTTLKKGTDV
+2939 TLTDGTVLKKGTDV
-2953 TKYTTQTIDQDNGIV
+2953 TKYTTQTIDQDNGII

-2974 DFLTKVDFANSEFG
+2974 DFLTKVDYAKSEFG
-2988 ATAYLKMKRVKAGD
+2988 ATAYLKMMRVKAGD

-3027 PKSETPKNETPTTP
+3027 PKPATPKNETPV
-3041 ATPQATTPETPL
+3041 TPQATTPETPL

-3062 FAAVQPAALQAASQS
+3062 FAAVQPAALQTASQS

>member
-1 MIVKDKEKTS
+1 MNEYNQQVDKLA
-11 QPIDTSLHY
+11 QPQHFIGSEDWTNA
-20 KMYKDGKHWVTAGIT
+20 W
-35 TLMFSGLILGTQTTA
+35 
-50 HADTT
+50 
-55 TASTSG
+55 
-61 DGQAQA
+61 
-67 TTGGNAVTQTTAQA
+67 GGYFNF
-81 ASASNANTATASG
+81 
-94 TITQPVAV
+94 
-102 DHSQL
+102 
-107 DQAVAAAKQ
+107 KF
-116 AGLNPQQQP
+116 
-125 TTSSTV
+125 
-131 APSEV
+131 
-136 ESAKANIESN
+136 N
-146 YASQAAKL
+146 Y
-154 NEATEQQETANHYN
+154 
-168 DSKGDTTALD
+168 
-178 EAVKK
+178 
-183 AQSTPGMSVKQ
+183 
-194 DETKTTTKSAD
+194 
-205 DKSGIANWEK
+205 
-215 STASDYASQV
+215 
-225 EAINKAID
+225 
-233 AQKQNNAEY
+233 
-242 DQAMAKWKEANLNN
+242 
-256 NPNGLTTADVQQ
+256 DV
-268 QLTLAAE
+268 
-275 PDAKVDIKILDS
+275 
-287 RASFTTSDRVF
+287 
-298 GDTTWTRINL
+298 
-308 STAIQGNIAQATY
+308 TY
-321 TNLKNSYYVDKN
+321 TYDK
-333 GQKHLI
+333 H
-339 AKIVKTFSNTDYV
+339 TD
-352 ASKSD
+352 
-357 VSIPLLD
+357 
-364 IATNPSMGV
+364 
-373 WYDGTSGVTETDTFY
+373 
-388 DANGNIINLS
+388 
-398 DNTAYIAVTSLNSI
+398 
-412 YENTKNGY
+412 
-420 TNGQFAI
+420 Q
-427 SGLPVHIESATPV
+427 
-440 SNGKAYTL
+440 
-448 AGSSVTVHSNGAL
+448 VTVHDVKFHIDRLEPTKHGGGFWDSIMFTAPGVWNSIPKSTQDFWWPNGDVPGIDGNQLWQNSGARVDNVFAFLAQNNKTGEYIIKYKPLSHSYTISRNSDGTFTLFTDINRDNNTIGYDSNGVP
-461 YADKTNNATYQG
+461 NHWRPGWG
-473 GPNTDQTTWKSDTEN
+473 GESWKQN
-488 WEESAQYF
+488 L
-496 GSGIIAVH
+496 
-504 GDSFSIRFETNFG
+504 SI
-517 DNDLNYNSGIWY
+517 
-529 TLDTIIPQTPTPTHK
+529 PTPPTRK
-544 TTSTSYHYNVLKV
+544 TSSVGYHYNVANV
-557 KPNWSADDL
+557 THIEAYPHPT
-566 SYQYHD
+566 YQYHD

-644 NDRLATSLYNVTNN
+644 NDQLATSLYNVTNN

-671 TTTPAGTV
+671 ATTPAGTV

-788 ENGKDVTNQYN
+788 ENGKDATSEYN

-914 NYSDYADKVNYE
+914 NYSDYADKVDYK
-926 SAQVLENGKDVSN
+926 SAQVLENGKDVTS

-975 GVASGTQ
+975 GLASGTK
-982 LNNYGSGRINNNT
+982 LNNYGSGRINNHT
-995 VATNNAKVV
+995 VNTNNAKIV

-1041 NPATLAKKLTK
+1041 DPSTLAKKLTK
-1052 VSVTDDYSNFKDK
+1052 VAITDDYSNFKDK

-1078 DVTSQYNI
+1078 DVTSEYNI

-1098 RKDAASAPKGTVVLT
+1098 RKDASSAPKGTVVLT

-1127 LVNGGLGTINE
+1127 LINGGSGTINE

-1175 DVTSAQVTSDLP
+1175 DVISAQVTSDLP
-1187 NPSDLAH
+1187 KPSDLAH

-1206 QFKNHVKT
+1206 QFKDHVKT

-1278 VSIINKSRV
+1278 VSV
-1287 TGQEV
+1287 
-1292 TLTTYKQTTDKH
+1292 
-1304 WTEGSQVVDDKTYIA
+1304 
-1319 SDTINARIEM
+1319 
-1329 SLPDPSTLAKKL
+1329 
-1341 TKVQLVDDYTQ
+1341 
-1352 LAKYVS
+1352 
-1358 DPSDI
+1358 
-1363 RVEENGKDVTDQ
+1363 
-1375 YTIATANGHIT
+1375 
-1386 ATRKDPSTTPAGTV
+1386 
-1400 ALIAHFKI
+1400 
-1408 KADTPS
+1408 
-1414 GTKLVN
+1414 
-1420 AGSGTL
+1420 
-1426 NNETVPT
+1426 
-1433 NNPIV
+1433 
-1438 NTYTQT
+1438 
-1444 TDKHWVEGSQTV
+1444 
-1456 DDKTY
+1456 
-1461 VDGDEVHARVE
+1461 
-1472 MSLPDPSTLAKPLTD
+1472 
-1487 VTLVDNYSDY
+1487 
-1497 ADKVDYKSA
+1497 
-1506 QVLEN
+1506 
-1511 GKDVS
+1511 
-1516 NQYTITNVN
+1516 
-1525 GKITAMRKTPGTA
+1525 
-1538 PAGTVQLLVNFK
+1538 
-1550 VKTGVASG
+1550 
-1558 TQLNNYGSGRINNN
+1558 
-1572 TVATN
+1572 
-1577 NAKVVT
+1577 
-1583 YQQTT
+1583 
-1588 NKHWVD
+1588 
-1594 GTQVVDGKTYVD
+1594 
-1606 GDTINGQ
+1606 
-1613 VTMSLPDPATLA
+1613 
-1625 KRLTNVSVTDDYSN
+1625 
-1639 FKDKVDY
+1639 
-1646 QEAHVYENGVDV
+1646 
-1658 TSQYNIVNN
+1658 
-1667 AGAGTVTATRKDAAS
+1667 
-1682 APKGM
+1682 
-1687 VVLAATWKVHDDVA
+1687 
-1701 SGTKLVNGGSG
+1701 
-1712 TINESTVKTPDRTIE
+1712 
-1727 TWKQNKP
+1727 
-1734 VKHWVEGSQEVDG
+1734 
-1747 KVALDNDVISAQV
+1747 
-1760 TSDLP
+1760 
-1765 NPSDLAHK
+1765 
-1773 LSNVQIIDDYSQFKD
+1773 
-1788 HVKTSSIRVLENGTD
+1788 
-1803 VTSQYTI
+1803 
-1810 EDNAGTGII
+1810 
-1819 TATRKDPSTTPAGK
+1819 
-1833 AQMNVSFQINADTP
+1833 
-1847 SGTTFKNTPIS
+1847 
-1858 IINKSRVT
+1858 INKSRVT

-1949 VTDQYTI
+1949 VSDQYTI

-2006 ETVPTNNPT
+2006 ETVPTN
-2015 VKTYTQTTD
+2015 
-2024 KHWTEGSQ
+2024 
-2032 VVDGKVYID
+2032 
-2041 ASETHTDVTMSLPDP
+2041 
-2056 ATLAKKLTKVAITD
+2056 
-2070 DYSKFAQYVD
+2070 
-2080 YESAQVLENG
+2080 
-2090 KDVTSQYTISAANG
+2090 
-2104 KVTATRKDAAT
+2104 
-2115 TPAGTVDLHV
+2115 
-2125 NFKIHSDVASGT
+2125 
-2137 SLVNSGSGTINDETI
+2137 
-2152 ATPDRTVKT
+2152 
-2161 YKQDTDKTWNVGDQK
+2161 
-2176 VNDKLVINNDQVQS
+2176 
-2190 TISMTLPDQNTLAK
+2190 
-2204 KLTKVQLVD
+2204 
-2213 DYSGLSKYADVK
+2213 
-2225 TVEIRENGKDVS
+2225 
-2237 DQYNVQ
+2237 
-2243 NDGSHITATRKNAA
+2243 
-2257 GAPAGNVQMLVT
+2257 
-2269 WQVRANVPSG
+2269 
-2279 TQLENKGTGTLDDES
+2279 
-2294 VPTPSPKVVT
+2294 
-2304 YTPETDKHWVNGS
+2304 
-2317 QVVDGKTFIDGD
+2317 
-2329 QVSGKVTMSLPD
+2329 
-2341 PAQLAQPLSKVA
+2341 
-2353 ITDDYSKFAQYV
+2353 
-2365 DYKSAKVLENGNDVT
+2365 
-2380 GQYTISVANGKVT
+2380 
-2393 ATRKNAAAAPKGTLE
+2393 
-2408 LDVDWTV
+2408 
-2415 HTDVPSNTQLI
+2415 
-2426 NTGSGTIDN
+2426 
-2435 DTVPTPNRTIVTYKQ
+2435 
-2450 DTDKHWVSGG
+2450 
-2460 QNVDGKVAINDDNV
+2460 
-2474 TAQVNMTLPDKSKLG
+2474 
-2489 GSINK
+2489 
-2494 VQLTDDFSKFAK
+2494 
-2506 DVTVQAVHVYENGID
+2506 
-2521 VTSEY
+2521 
-2526 NISIDPNGKV
+2526 
-2536 VATRK
+2536 
-2541 DPSKV
+2541 
-2546 NMAGNGSSTTV
+2546 
-2557 TMKANMKASDSLDTS
+2557 
-2572 SLVAKASGNVNGQT
+2572 
-2586 STMKTSML
+2586 
-2594 LLAPTT
+2594 
-2600 DIAVE
+2600 
-2605 NGQIKSQ
+2605 
-2612 VNMALPSDTSDVKNF
+2612 
-2627 AITDD
+2627 
-2632 YSDFS
+2632 
-2637 KYADASEVHV
+2637 
-2647 YENGTDATS
+2647 
-2656 KYAVTDNDGKVT
+2656 
-2668 ATRKDMSD
+2668 
-2676 ADGGNVTMTVDY
+2676 
-2688 KLNHDIPNGTV
+2688 
-2699 LENHGSG
+2699 
-2706 TLNDETVPTNTP
+2706 TP

-2723 TQTAE
+2723 TQTAD

-2740 KVYIDGTLAHAQ
+2740 KVYVDGTVAHAQ

-2787 AQVLENGKDVTD
+2787 AQVLENGKDATD

-2811 ATRKDPGSAPAGNAQ
+2811 ATRKNPGSAPAGNAQ

-2837 ASGTQLENVGSSTI
+2837 PSGTQLENVGSSTI

-2874 VVSVDNNKSLNGS
+2874 VVSVDNNKSLNGA
-2887 NIDLNSSFDY
+2887 NIDLNSLFDY

-2907 STGITEY
+2907 SNGITEY

-2939 TLTDGTTLKKGTDV
+2939 TLTDGTVLKKGTDV
-2953 TKYTTQTIDQDNGIV
+2953 TKYTTQTIDQDNGII

-2974 DFLTKVDFANSEFG
+2974 DFLTKVDYAKSEFG

-3027 PKSETPKNETPTTP
+3027 PKPATPKNETPT
-3041 ATPQATTPETPL
+3041 TPQATTPETPL

-3062 FAAVQPAALQAASQS
+3062 FAAVQPAALQTASQS

>member
-1 MIVKDKEKTS
+1 MIVKDKEKVS
-11 QPIDTSLHY
+11 QPIDASLHY

-50 HADTT
+50 HADTA

-61 DGQAQA
+61 NGQAQA
-67 TTGGNAVTQTTAQA
+67 TTGGNAVTQTTAQS
-81 ASASNANTATASG
+81 ASTSNANTAAASQTTANTVSATAAAASTATQSQSAG

-136 ESAKANIESN
+136 ESAKANIESD

-154 NEATEQQETANHYN
+154 QEATDQKQTINKYN
-168 DSKGDTTALD
+168 GSKGDSSALD
-178 EAVKK
+178 AAVKE
-183 AQSTPGMSVKQ
+183 AQNTPGLTVTQ
-194 DETKTTTKSAD
+194 DQTKTTSLKAN
-205 DKSGIANWEK
+205 DKSGIANWE
-215 STASDYASQV
+215 SNTAADYSSQV
-225 EAINKAID
+225 DAINKAIA
-233 AQKQNNAEY
+233 AQKQENAEY
-242 DQAMAKWKEANLNN
+242 EQKLSEYNQQVNKLAQPQHFIGAEDWTNAWGGYFNFKFNYDVTYTYNKDTDQVTVLDVKFHIDRLEPTKHGGGFWDSVMFTAPGVWNSIPKSTQDFWW
-256 NPNGLTTADVQQ
+256 PNGDVPGIDGN
-268 QLTLAAE
+268 QLWRNSGASVDNVFAFLAQNNKTGEYIIKYKQISHPYTVSRNSDGTFTLFT
-275 PDAKVDIKILDS
+275 DINRDNNTIGYDS
-287 RASFTTSDRVF
+287 KGIPNHWRPGWGGES
-298 GDTTWTRINL
+298 WKQNL
-308 STAIQGNIAQATY
+308 SI
-321 TNLKNSYYVDKN
+321 
-333 GQKHLI
+333 
-339 AKIVKTFSNTDYV
+339 
-352 ASKSD
+352 
-357 VSIPLLD
+357 
-364 IATNPSMGV
+364 
-373 WYDGTSGVTETDTFY
+373 
-388 DANGNIINLS
+388 
-398 DNTAYIAVTSLNSI
+398 
-412 YENTKNGY
+412 
-420 TNGQFAI
+420 
-427 SGLPVHIESATPV
+427 
-440 SNGKAYTL
+440 
-448 AGSSVTVHSNGAL
+448 
-461 YADKTNNATYQG
+461 
-473 GPNTDQTTWKSDTEN
+473 
-488 WEESAQYF
+488 
-496 GSGIIAVH
+496 
-504 GDSFSIRFETNFG
+504 
-517 DNDLNYNSGIWY
+517 
-529 TLDTIIPQTPTPTHK
+529 PTPPTRK
-544 TTSTSYHYNVLKV
+544 TSSINYHYNVVNITPGVPDKDNV
-557 KPNWSADDL
+557 

-585 GSQVVNGKTEI
+585 GSQIVNGKTEI

-644 NDRLATSLYNVTNN
+644 NDQLVTSLYNVTNN

-664 TATRKNA
+664 TATRKDA
-671 TTTPAGTV
+671 STTPAGTV

-685 KVNSNVPS
+685 KINSDVPS

-719 YQQSAEKHW
+719 YEQSAEKHW

-788 ENGKDVTNQYN
+788 ENGKDVTSEYN
-799 VTYSN
+799 VTYGN

-850 HTVPTNTPNIKTYT
+850 HTVPTNTPDIKTYT
-864 QTTDKHWVEGS
+864 QTAEKHWVEGS

-882 YVDGDEVHARV
+882 YVDGDEVHARI
-893 EMSLPDPSQLAK
+893 EMSLPDPSTLAK
-905 PLTDVTLVD
+905 PLTDITLVD
-914 NYSDYADKVNYE
+914 NYSDYADKVDYK
-926 SAQVLENGKDVSN
+926 SAQVLENGKDVTS

-975 GVASGTQ
+975 GLASGTK
-982 LNNYGSGRINNNT
+982 LNNYGSGRINNHT
-995 VATNNAKVV
+995 VNTNNAKIV

-1041 NPATLAKKLTK
+1041 DPSTLAKKLTK
-1052 VSVTDDYSNFKDK
+1052 VAVTDDYSNFKDK

-1078 DVTSQYNI
+1078 DVTSEYNI
-1086 VNNAGTG
+1086 VNNAGTE

-1098 RKDAASAPKGTVVLT
+1098 RKDASSAPKGTVVLT
-1113 ATWKVHDD
+1113 ATWKVHD
-1121 VASGTK
+1121 
-1127 LVNGGLGTINE
+1127 
-1138 STVKTPDRTI
+1138 
-1148 ETWKQN
+1148 
-1154 KPVKH
+1154 
-1159 WVEGS
+1159 
-1164 QEVDGKVALDN
+1164 
-1175 DVTSAQVTSDLP
+1175 
-1187 NPSDLAH
+1187 
-1194 KLSNVQVIDDYS
+1194 
-1206 QFKNHVKT
+1206 
-1214 SSIRVLENGVDV
+1214 
-1226 TSQYT
+1226 
-1231 IEDNAGTGIITA
+1231 
-1243 TRKDPSTT
+1243 
-1251 PAGKVQM
+1251 
-1258 NVSFQINADTPSGTT
+1258 
-1273 FKNTP
+1273 
-1278 VSIINKSRV
+1278 
-1287 TGQEV
+1287 
-1292 TLTTYKQTTDKH
+1292 
-1304 WTEGSQVVDDKTYIA
+1304 
-1319 SDTINARIEM
+1319 
-1329 SLPDPSTLAKKL
+1329 
-1341 TKVQLVDDYTQ
+1341 
-1352 LAKYVS
+1352 
-1358 DPSDI
+1358 
-1363 RVEENGKDVTDQ
+1363 
-1375 YTIATANGHIT
+1375 
-1386 ATRKDPSTTPAGTV
+1386 
-1400 ALIAHFKI
+1400 
-1408 KADTPS
+1408 
-1414 GTKLVN
+1414 
-1420 AGSGTL
+1420 
-1426 NNETVPT
+1426 
-1433 NNPIV
+1433 
-1438 NTYTQT
+1438 
-1444 TDKHWVEGSQTV
+1444 
-1456 DDKTY
+1456 
-1461 VDGDEVHARVE
+1461 
-1472 MSLPDPSTLAKPLTD
+1472 
-1487 VTLVDNYSDY
+1487 
-1497 ADKVDYKSA
+1497 
-1506 QVLEN
+1506 
-1511 GKDVS
+1511 
-1516 NQYTITNVN
+1516 
-1525 GKITAMRKTPGTA
+1525 
-1538 PAGTVQLLVNFK
+1538 
-1550 VKTGVASG
+1550 
-1558 TQLNNYGSGRINNN
+1558 
-1572 TVATN
+1572 
-1577 NAKVVT
+1577 
-1583 YQQTT
+1583 
-1588 NKHWVD
+1588 
-1594 GTQVVDGKTYVD
+1594 
-1606 GDTINGQ
+1606 
-1613 VTMSLPDPATLA
+1613 
-1625 KRLTNVSVTDDYSN
+1625 
-1639 FKDKVDY
+1639 
-1646 QEAHVYENGVDV
+1646 
-1658 TSQYNIVNN
+1658 
-1667 AGAGTVTATRKDAAS
+1667 
-1682 APKGM
+1682 
-1687 VVLAATWKVHDDVA
+1687 
-1701 SGTKLVNGGSG
+1701 
-1712 TINESTVKTPDRTIE
+1712 
-1727 TWKQNKP
+1727 
-1734 VKHWVEGSQEVDG
+1734 
-1747 KVALDNDVISAQV
+1747 
-1760 TSDLP
+1760 
-1765 NPSDLAHK
+1765 
-1773 LSNVQIIDDYSQFKD
+1773 
-1788 HVKTSSIRVLENGTD
+1788 
-1803 VTSQYTI
+1803 
-1810 EDNAGTGII
+1810 
-1819 TATRKDPSTTPAGK
+1819 
-1833 AQMNVSFQINADTP
+1833 
-1847 SGTTFKNTPIS
+1847 
-1858 IINKSRVT
+1858 
-1866 GQEVTLT
+1866 
-1873 TYKQTT
+1873 
-1879 DKHWTEGSQVVD
+1879 
-1891 DKTYIASDTI
+1891 
-1901 NARIEMSLPDP
+1901 
-1912 STLTKKLTK
+1912 
-1921 VQLVDDYTQLAKYV
+1921 
-1935 SDPSDIRVEENGKD
+1935 
-1949 VTDQYTI
+1949 
-1956 ATANGHITATRKTP
+1956 
-1970 GTTPGGTVALIA
+1970 
-1982 HFKINAN
+1982 
-1989 TPSGTKLVNAGS
+1989 
-2001 GTLNN
+2001 
-2006 ETVPTNNPT
+2006 
-2015 VKTYTQTTD
+2015 
-2024 KHWTEGSQ
+2024 
-2032 VVDGKVYID
+2032 
-2041 ASETHTDVTMSLPDP
+2041 
-2056 ATLAKKLTKVAITD
+2056 
-2070 DYSKFAQYVD
+2070 
-2080 YESAQVLENG
+2080 
-2090 KDVTSQYTISAANG
+2090 
-2104 KVTATRKDAAT
+2104 
-2115 TPAGTVDLHV
+2115 
-2125 NFKIHSDVASGT
+2125 DVASGT

-2161 YKQDTDKTWNVGDQK
+2161 YKQDTNKTWNIGDQT

-2237 DQYNVQ
+2237 SQYDVQ

-2269 WQVRANVPSG
+2269 WQVRADVPSG

-2353 ITDDYSKFAQYV
+2353 ITDDFSNFADKV
-2365 DYKSAKVLENGNDVT
+2365 DYKSAKVLENGKDVT
-2380 GQYTISVANGKVT
+2380 SEYSISVANGKVV
-2393 ATRKNAAAAPKGTLE
+2393 ATRKNAADAPKGTLE

-2415 HTDVPSNTQLI
+2415 HTDVPSNTELV

-2435 DTVPTPNRTIVTYKQ
+2435 DTVPTPKRTIVTYKQ
-2450 DTDKHWVSGG
+2450 TADKHWVSGG

-2526 NISIDPNGKV
+2526 NIAIDPNGKV

-2546 NMAGNGSSTTV
+2546 NTAGNGSSTTV
-2557 TMKANMKASDSLDTS
+2557 TMKANMKAADSLDAS

-2586 STMKTSML
+2586 STTKTSML

-2605 NGQIKSQ
+2605 NGQVKSQ
-2612 VNMALPSDTSDVKNF
+2612 VNMSLPSDTSDVKSF

-2676 ADGGNVTMTVDY
+2676 AEGGNVTMTVDY

-2723 TQTAE
+2723 TQTAD

-2787 AQVLENGKDVTD
+2787 AQVLENGKDVTSE
-2799 QYTITKQGDKIT
+2799 YTITKQGDKIT

-2837 ASGTQLENVGSSTI
+2837 PSGTQLENVGSSTI

-2874 VVSVDNNKSLNGS
+2874 VVSVDNNKSLNGA

-2939 TLTDGTTLKKGTDV
+2939 TLTDGTVLKKGTDV
-2953 TKYTTQTIDQDNGIV
+2953 TKYTTQTIDQDNGII

-2974 DFLTKVDFANSEFG
+2974 DFLTKVDYAKSEFG
-2988 ATAYLKMKRVKAGD
+2988 ATAYLKMMRVKAGD

-3027 PKSETPKNETPTTP
+3027 PKPATPKNETPV
-3041 ATPQATTPETPL
+3041 TPQATTPETPL

-3062 FAAVQPAALQAASQS
+3062 FAAVQPAALQTASQS

>member
-81 ASASNANTATASG
+81 ASASNANTAAASQTTANTVSATAAAASTATQSQSAG

-136 ESAKANIESN
+136 ESAKANIESD

-154 NEATEQQETANHYN
+154 QEATEQQETANHYN

-183 AQSTPGMSVKQ
+183 AQSTPGLSVKQ

-233 AQKQNNAEY
+233 AQKQQNDDYQQKLKDYSNYLNGNSTLDPTKVMQGLHLNATAESSNVEELQKP
-242 DQAMAKWKEANLNN
+242 DKSVSF
-256 NPNGLTTADVQQ
+256 NGFI
-268 QLTLAAE
+268 E
-275 PDAKVDIKILDS
+275 
-287 RASFTTSDRVF
+287 RWYNSDRPGAF
-298 GDTTWTRINL
+298 LRTTYYNP
-308 STAIQGNIAQATY
+308 AQ
-321 TNLKNSYYVDKN
+321 SYYVDFEGKVHN
-333 GQKHLI
+333 IGKVVVTYSDLVVGPQSNQWNS
-339 AKIVKTFSNTDYV
+339 TEFSVSPIEIGVIDSFYL
-352 ASKSD
+352 KS
-357 VSIPLLD
+357 VT
-364 IATNPSMGV
+364 AT
-373 WYDGTSGVTETDTFY
+373 YDFY
-388 DANGNIINLS
+388 DENGNYINFEPGSAWVFLS
-398 DNTAYIAVTSLNSI
+398 SLGRWSDWND
-412 YENTKNGY
+412 
-420 TNGQFAI
+420 
-427 SGLPVHIESATPV
+427 
-440 SNGKAYTL
+440 
-448 AGSSVTVHSNGAL
+448 SS
-461 YADKTNNATYQG
+461 KTNNPAYDHVEGVQG
-473 GPNTDQTTWKSDTEN
+473 V
-488 WEESAQYF
+488 
-496 GSGIIAVH
+496 SGIKMYDIPNGGAVVH
-504 GDSFSIRFETNFG
+504 NGNNAYPDSGQQYESDGKTEFNNPYDNQQGAVIGYISNGLKLRWNLDQNYPPVDNGIGHSLRYEDGQKKEDAYDGGWYYWRFVQS
-517 DNDLNYNSGIWY
+517 YNGFEM
-529 TLDTIIPQTPTPTHK
+529 LQPPT
-544 TTSTSYHYNVLKV
+544 SSVSYHYNVLKV

-572 LNVATTPEKNWTQ
+572 LNVATSPEKNWTQ
-585 GSQVVNGKTEI
+585 GSQTVNGKTEI

-623 VTDNYSKFANNV
+623 VTDNYSKFASNV

-644 NDRLATSLYNVTNN
+644 NDQLATSLYNVTNN

-664 TATRKNA
+664 TATRKDA
-671 TTTPAGTV
+671 STTQAGTV

-685 KVNSNVPS
+685 KINSDVPS

-719 YQQSAEKHW
+719 YEQSAEKHW

-767 TVDDDY
+767 TIDDDY
-773 SDFQD
+773 SDFAD

-788 ENGKDVTNQYN
+788 ENGKDVTDQYN
-799 VTYSN
+799 VTYNN

-850 HTVPTNTPNIKTYT
+850 HTVPTNTPDIKTYT

-893 EMSLPDPSQLAK
+893 EMSLPDPSTLAK

-914 NYSDYADKVNYE
+914 NYSDYADKVDYE

-939 QYTITN
+939 QYTVTN

-1036 SMSLP
+1036 TMSLP
-1041 NPATLAKKLTK
+1041 DPATLAKKLTK

-1093 TVTAT
+1093 IVTAT

-1113 ATWKVHDD
+1113 
-1121 VASGTK
+1121 
-1127 LVNGGLGTINE
+1127 
-1138 STVKTPDRTI
+1138 
-1148 ETWKQN
+1148 
-1154 KPVKH
+1154 
-1159 WVEGS
+1159 
-1164 QEVDGKVALDN
+1164 
-1175 DVTSAQVTSDLP
+1175 
-1187 NPSDLAH
+1187 
-1194 KLSNVQVIDDYS
+1194 
-1206 QFKNHVKT
+1206 
-1214 SSIRVLENGVDV
+1214 
-1226 TSQYT
+1226 
-1231 IEDNAGTGIITA
+1231 
-1243 TRKDPSTT
+1243 
-1251 PAGKVQM
+1251 
-1258 NVSFQINADTPSGTT
+1258 
-1273 FKNTP
+1273 
-1278 VSIINKSRV
+1278 
-1287 TGQEV
+1287 
-1292 TLTTYKQTTDKH
+1292 
-1304 WTEGSQVVDDKTYIA
+1304 
-1319 SDTINARIEM
+1319 
-1329 SLPDPSTLAKKL
+1329 
-1341 TKVQLVDDYTQ
+1341 
-1352 LAKYVS
+1352 
-1358 DPSDI
+1358 
-1363 RVEENGKDVTDQ
+1363 
-1375 YTIATANGHIT
+1375 
-1386 ATRKDPSTTPAGTV
+1386 
-1400 ALIAHFKI
+1400 
-1408 KADTPS
+1408 
-1414 GTKLVN
+1414 
-1420 AGSGTL
+1420 
-1426 NNETVPT
+1426 
-1433 NNPIV
+1433 
-1438 NTYTQT
+1438 
-1444 TDKHWVEGSQTV
+1444 
-1456 DDKTY
+1456 
-1461 VDGDEVHARVE
+1461 
-1472 MSLPDPSTLAKPLTD
+1472 
-1487 VTLVDNYSDY
+1487 
-1497 ADKVDYKSA
+1497 
-1506 QVLEN
+1506 
-1511 GKDVS
+1511 
-1516 NQYTITNVN
+1516 
-1525 GKITAMRKTPGTA
+1525 
-1538 PAGTVQLLVNFK
+1538 
-1550 VKTGVASG
+1550 
-1558 TQLNNYGSGRINNN
+1558 
-1572 TVATN
+1572 
-1577 NAKVVT
+1577 
-1583 YQQTT
+1583 
-1588 NKHWVD
+1588 
-1594 GTQVVDGKTYVD
+1594 
-1606 GDTINGQ
+1606 
-1613 VTMSLPDPATLA
+1613 
-1625 KRLTNVSVTDDYSN
+1625 
-1639 FKDKVDY
+1639 
-1646 QEAHVYENGVDV
+1646 
-1658 TSQYNIVNN
+1658 
-1667 AGAGTVTATRKDAAS
+1667 
-1682 APKGM
+1682 
-1687 VVLAATWKVHDDVA
+1687 ATWKVHDDVA

-1773 LSNVQIIDDYSQFKD
+1773 LSNVQVIDDYSQFKD

-1833 AQMNVSFQINADTP
+1833 VQMNVSFQINADTP

-1858 IINKSRVT
+1858 VINKSRVT

-1873 TYKQTT
+1873 TYKPTT

-2104 KVTATRKDAAT
+2104 KVMATRKDAAT

-2161 YKQDTDKTWNVGDQK
+2161 YKQDTNKTWNVGDQK

-2237 DQYNVQ
+2237 DQYDVQ

-2546 NMAGNGSSTTV
+2546 NTAGNGSSTTV

-2586 STMKTSML
+2586 STTKTSML

-2632 YSDFS
+2632 YSDFA

-2874 VVSVDNNKSLNGS
+2874 VVSVDNNKSLNGA

-2907 STGITEY
+2907 SNGITEY

-2939 TLTDGTTLKKGTDV
+2939 TLTDGTVLKKGTDV

-2974 DFLTKVDFANSEFG
+2974 DFLTKVDFTNSEFG
-2988 ATAYLKMKRVKAGD
+2988 ATAYLKMRRVKAGD

-3027 PKSETPKNETPTTP
+3027 PKSETPKNETPT
-3041 ATPQATTPETPL
+3041 TPQATTPETPL

>member
-11 QPIDTSLHY
+11 QPIDTSVHY

-50 HADTT
+50 HADTAAT
-55 TASTSG
+55 STSG

-67 TTGGNAVTQTTAQA
+67 TTGGNAVTQTTASASSTSTATVSQPAANTVSATAAA
-81 ASASNANTATASG
+81 ASTATQSQSAG

-136 ESAKANIESN
+136 DSAKANIESD

-154 NEATEQQETANHYN
+154 QEATDQQQTINKYN
-168 DSKGDTTALD
+168 GSKGDSSALD
-178 EAVKK
+178 AAVKE
-183 AQSTPGMSVKQ
+183 AQNTPGLTVTQ
-194 DETKTTTKSAD
+194 DQTKTTSLKAN
-205 DKSGIANWEK
+205 DKSGIANWE
-215 STASDYASQV
+215 SNTAADYSSQV
-225 EAINKAID
+225 DAINKAID
-233 AQKQNNAEY
+233 AQRRKNDEY
-242 DQAMAKWKEANLNN
+242 
-256 NPNGLTTADVQQ
+256 QQ
-268 QLTLAAE
+268 QVTNLSKDQVSELSKHFTNGGYVNFDL
-275 PDAKVDIKILDS
+275 DAKVTWHYNKDSDTVTVTNVALTYSHGRPEAVNDQGSIGGYRNPFWDAIFVVKPDTALPNEPGGWNRKDVPGRTDLPGVNADYLWNMLKDNSFLMFAQPNGSYTWPNVDIRTNNNMTPYTVS
-287 RASFTTSDRVF
+287 RGSD
-298 GDTTWTRINL
+298 
-308 STAIQGNIAQATY
+308 
-321 TNLKNSYYVDKN
+321 
-333 GQKHLI
+333 GQFLL
-339 AKIVKTFSNTDYV
+339 VKLFDR
-352 ASKSD
+352 
-357 VSIPLLD
+357 
-364 IATNPSMGV
+364 
-373 WYDGTSGVTETDTFY
+373 WRSGEVTEGAWNWVSWGEDPLRLSV
-388 DANGNIINLS
+388 NIPQRS
-398 DNTAYIAVTSLNSI
+398 T
-412 YENTKNGY
+412 
-420 TNGQFAI
+420 
-427 SGLPVHIESATPV
+427 
-440 SNGKAYTL
+440 
-448 AGSSVTVHSNGAL
+448 SSV
-461 YADKTNNATYQG
+461 D
-473 GPNTDQTTWKSDTEN
+473 
-488 WEESAQYF
+488 
-496 GSGIIAVH
+496 
-504 GDSFSIRFETNFG
+504 
-517 DNDLNYNSGIWY
+517 
-529 TLDTIIPQTPTPTHK
+529 
-544 TTSTSYHYNVLKV
+544 YHYNVANV
-557 KPNWSADDL
+557 THIETYPHPT
-566 SYQYHD
+566 YQYHD

-623 VTDNYSKFANNV
+623 VMDNYSKFANNV

-644 NDRLATSLYNVTNN
+644 NDQLATSLYNVTNN

-671 TTTPAGTV
+671 ATTPAGTV

-953 RKTPGTAPAGT
+953 RKTPGTTPGGT

-975 GVASGTQ
+975 GVASSTK

-995 VATNNAKVV
+995 VATNNAQVV

-1019 IVDGKT
+1019 IVDVKT

-1041 NPATLAKKLTK
+1041 DPAKLAKKLTK
-1052 VSVTDDYSNFKDK
+1052 VAVTDDYSNFKDK

-1070 AHVYENGV
+1070 VHVYENGV
-1078 DVTSQYNI
+1078 DATSQYTI
-1086 VNNAGTG
+1086 VNNAGAG

-1098 RKDAASAPKGTVVLT
+1098 RKDAASAPKGTVVLA

-1127 LVNGGLGTINE
+1127 LVNGGSGTINE

-1148 ETWKQN
+1148 DTWKQN

-1175 DVTSAQVTSDLP
+1175 DVISAQVTSDLP

-1243 TRKDPSTT
+1243 TRKDPSST

-1278 VSIINKSRV
+1278 VSVINKSRV

-1292 TLTTYKQTTDKH
+1292 TLTTYK
-1304 WTEGSQVVDDKTYIA
+1304 
-1319 SDTINARIEM
+1319 
-1329 SLPDPSTLAKKL
+1329 P
-1341 TKVQLVDDYTQ
+1341 
-1352 LAKYVS
+1352 
-1358 DPSDI
+1358 
-1363 RVEENGKDVTDQ
+1363 
-1375 YTIATANGHIT
+1375 
-1386 ATRKDPSTTPAGTV
+1386 
-1400 ALIAHFKI
+1400 
-1408 KADTPS
+1408 
-1414 GTKLVN
+1414 
-1420 AGSGTL
+1420 
-1426 NNETVPT
+1426 
-1433 NNPIV
+1433 
-1438 NTYTQT
+1438 
-1444 TDKHWVEGSQTV
+1444 
-1456 DDKTY
+1456 
-1461 VDGDEVHARVE
+1461 
-1472 MSLPDPSTLAKPLTD
+1472 
-1487 VTLVDNYSDY
+1487 
-1497 ADKVDYKSA
+1497 
-1506 QVLEN
+1506 
-1511 GKDVS
+1511 
-1516 NQYTITNVN
+1516 
-1525 GKITAMRKTPGTA
+1525 
-1538 PAGTVQLLVNFK
+1538 
-1550 VKTGVASG
+1550 
-1558 TQLNNYGSGRINNN
+1558 
-1572 TVATN
+1572 
-1577 NAKVVT
+1577 
-1583 YQQTT
+1583 
-1588 NKHWVD
+1588 
-1594 GTQVVDGKTYVD
+1594 
-1606 GDTINGQ
+1606 
-1613 VTMSLPDPATLA
+1613 
-1625 KRLTNVSVTDDYSN
+1625 
-1639 FKDKVDY
+1639 
-1646 QEAHVYENGVDV
+1646 
-1658 TSQYNIVNN
+1658 
-1667 AGAGTVTATRKDAAS
+1667 
-1682 APKGM
+1682 
-1687 VVLAATWKVHDDVA
+1687 
-1701 SGTKLVNGGSG
+1701 
-1712 TINESTVKTPDRTIE
+1712 
-1727 TWKQNKP
+1727 
-1734 VKHWVEGSQEVDG
+1734 
-1747 KVALDNDVISAQV
+1747 
-1760 TSDLP
+1760 
-1765 NPSDLAHK
+1765 
-1773 LSNVQIIDDYSQFKD
+1773 
-1788 HVKTSSIRVLENGTD
+1788 
-1803 VTSQYTI
+1803 
-1810 EDNAGTGII
+1810 
-1819 TATRKDPSTTPAGK
+1819 
-1833 AQMNVSFQINADTP
+1833 
-1847 SGTTFKNTPIS
+1847 
-1858 IINKSRVT
+1858 
-1866 GQEVTLT
+1866 
-1873 TYKQTT
+1873 TT

-1921 VQLVDDYTQLAKYV
+1921 VQLVDDYTQLDKYV

-1949 VTDQYTI
+1949 ATDQYTI

-2090 KDVTSQYTISAANG
+2090 KDVSSEYTISVANG
-2104 KVTATRKDAAT
+2104 KVTATRKNAST

-2125 NFKIHSDVASGT
+2125 NFKLHSDVASGT

-2161 YKQDTDKTWNVGDQK
+2161 YKQDTNKTWNVGDQT
-2176 VNDKLVINNDQVQS
+2176 VNDKLVINNDQAQS

-2237 DQYNVQ
+2237 DQYNV
-2243 NDGSHITATRKNAA
+2243 
-2257 GAPAGNVQMLVT
+2257 
-2269 WQVRANVPSG
+2269 
-2279 TQLENKGTGTLDDES
+2279 
-2294 VPTPSPKVVT
+2294 
-2304 YTPETDKHWVNGS
+2304 
-2317 QVVDGKTFIDGD
+2317 
-2329 QVSGKVTMSLPD
+2329 
-2341 PAQLAQPLSKVA
+2341 
-2353 ITDDYSKFAQYV
+2353 
-2365 DYKSAKVLENGNDVT
+2365 
-2380 GQYTISVANGKVT
+2380 
-2393 ATRKNAAAAPKGTLE
+2393 
-2408 LDVDWTV
+2408 
-2415 HTDVPSNTQLI
+2415 
-2426 NTGSGTIDN
+2426 
-2435 DTVPTPNRTIVTYKQ
+2435 
-2450 DTDKHWVSGG
+2450 
-2460 QNVDGKVAINDDNV
+2460 
-2474 TAQVNMTLPDKSKLG
+2474 
-2489 GSINK
+2489 
-2494 VQLTDDFSKFAK
+2494 
-2506 DVTVQAVHVYENGID
+2506 
-2521 VTSEY
+2521 
-2526 NISIDPNGKV
+2526 
-2536 VATRK
+2536 
-2541 DPSKV
+2541 
-2546 NMAGNGSSTTV
+2546 
-2557 TMKANMKASDSLDTS
+2557 
-2572 SLVAKASGNVNGQT
+2572 
-2586 STMKTSML
+2586 
-2594 LLAPTT
+2594 
-2600 DIAVE
+2600 
-2605 NGQIKSQ
+2605 
-2612 VNMALPSDTSDVKNF
+2612 
-2627 AITDD
+2627 
-2632 YSDFS
+2632 
-2637 KYADASEVHV
+2637 
-2647 YENGTDATS
+2647 
-2656 KYAVTDNDGKVT
+2656 
-2668 ATRKDMSD
+2668 
-2676 ADGGNVTMTVDY
+2676 
-2688 KLNHDIPNGTV
+2688 
-2699 LENHGSG
+2699 
-2706 TLNDETVPTNTP
+2706 
-2718 SITTY
+2718 
-2723 TQTAE
+2723 
-2728 KHWVEGT
+2728 
-2735 QTVDG
+2735 
-2740 KVYIDGTLAHAQ
+2740 
-2752 VTTSLPDPATLT
+2752 
-2764 DKLTDVSITDDYS
+2764 
-2777 AFADKVDFQS
+2777 
-2787 AQVLENGKDVTD
+2787 
-2799 QYTITKQGDKIT
+2799 
-2811 ATRKDPGSAPAGNAQ
+2811 
-2826 LLLTFKIHSDV
+2826 
-2837 ASGTQLENVGSSTI
+2837 
-2851 NNHTVSTNK
+2851 
-2860 ATITTFKPDPKKDV
+2860 
-2874 VVSVDNNKSLNGS
+2874 
-2887 NIDLNSSFDY
+2887 
-2897 KLEGSTVPKN
+2897 
-2907 STGITEY
+2907 
-2914 GFHDDYDQEHDQY
+2914 
-2927 NGGYTVLLNSDV
+2927 
-2939 TLTDGTTLKKGTDV
+2939 
-2953 TKYTTQTIDQDNGIV
+2953 
-2968 DIEFDQ
+2968 
-2974 DFLTKVDFANSEFG
+2974 
-2988 ATAYLKMKRVKAGD
+2988 
-3002 VENKYVNSINN
+3002 
-3013 QAFNSNT
+3013 
-3020 VKTHTDE
+3020 
-3027 PKSETPKNETPTTP
+3027 
-3041 ATPQATTPETPL
+3041 
-3053 SPKTSQQPV
+3053 
-3062 FAAVQPAALQAASQS
+3062 
-3077 QAPSQGQQQLPQTGN
+3077 
-3092 DKDEAL
+3092 
-3098 ALTGLASLLFGL
+3098 
-3110 GTLGMKKRRRHA
+3110 

>member
-1 MIVKDKEKTS
+1 MIVKDKEKVS
-11 QPIDTSLHY
+11 QPIDASLHY

-50 HADTT
+50 HADTAN
-55 TASTSG
+55 ASTSG
-61 DGQAQA
+61 NGQAQA
-67 TTGGNAVTQTTAQA
+67 TTGGNAVTQTTAQS
-81 ASASNANTATASG
+81 ASTSNANTAAASQTTANTVSATAAAASTATQSQSAG

-136 ESAKANIESN
+136 ESAKANIESD

-154 NEATEQQETANHYN
+154 QEAADQQQTINKYN
-168 DSKGDTTALD
+168 GSKGDTSALD
-178 EAVKK
+178 AAVKE
-183 AQSTPGMSVKQ
+183 AQNTPGLTVTQ
-194 DETKTTTKSAD
+194 DPNKTTSLKAN
-205 DKSGIANWEK
+205 DKSGIANWSS
-215 STASDYASQV
+215 STATDYASQV
-225 EAINKAID
+225 DAINKAIA
-233 AQKQNNAEY
+233 AQKQKNSKYE
-242 DQAMAKWKEANLNN
+242 QEVANLGNDQVSEISKHFT
-256 NPNGLTTADVQQ
+256 NGGYVNFDL
-268 QLTLAAE
+268 
-275 PDAKVDIKILDS
+275 DAKVTWHYNKDSDTVTVTNVALTYSHGRPEAVNDQGSIGGYRNPFWDAIFVVKPDTALPNEPGGWNRKDVPGRTDLPGVNADYLWNMLKDNSFLMFAQPNGSYTWPNVDIRTNNNMTPYTVS
-287 RASFTTSDRVF
+287 RGSD
-298 GDTTWTRINL
+298 
-308 STAIQGNIAQATY
+308 
-321 TNLKNSYYVDKN
+321 
-333 GQKHLI
+333 
-339 AKIVKTFSNTDYV
+339 
-352 ASKSD
+352 
-357 VSIPLLD
+357 
-364 IATNPSMGV
+364 
-373 WYDGTSGVTETDTFY
+373 
-388 DANGNIINLS
+388 
-398 DNTAYIAVTSLNSI
+398 
-412 YENTKNGY
+412 
-420 TNGQFAI
+420 GQFLLLKLFDRWR
-427 SGLPVHIESATPV
+427 SGEVAEGAWNWV
-440 SNGKAYTL
+440 SWGEDPLRLSVNIPQRST
-448 AGSSVTVHSNGAL
+448 SSV
-461 YADKTNNATYQG
+461 D
-473 GPNTDQTTWKSDTEN
+473 
-488 WEESAQYF
+488 
-496 GSGIIAVH
+496 
-504 GDSFSIRFETNFG
+504 
-517 DNDLNYNSGIWY
+517 
-529 TLDTIIPQTPTPTHK
+529 
-544 TTSTSYHYNVLKV
+544 YHYNVVNITPGVPDKDNV
-557 KPNWSADDL
+557 

-671 TTTPAGTV
+671 ATTPAGTV

-788 ENGKDVTNQYN
+788 ENGKDATSEYN

-850 HTVPTNTPNIKTYT
+850 HTVPTNTPDIKTYT

-953 RKTPGTAPAGT
+953 RKTPGTTPGGT

-975 GVASGTQ
+975 GVASGTK

-995 VATNNAKVV
+995 VATNNAQVV

-1041 NPATLAKKLTK
+1041 DPATLAKKLTK
-1052 VSVTDDYSNFKDK
+1052 VAVTDDYSNFKDK

-1086 VNNAGTG
+1086 VNNAGAG

-1098 RKDAASAPKGTVVLT
+1098 RKDAASAPKGMVVLT

-1127 LVNGGLGTINE
+1127 LVNGGSGTINE

-1148 ETWKQN
+1148 DTWKQN

-1175 DVTSAQVTSDLP
+1175 DVISAQVTSDLP

-1278 VSIINKSRV
+1278 VSVINKSRV

-1292 TLTTYKQTTDKH
+1292 TLTTYK
-1304 WTEGSQVVDDKTYIA
+1304 
-1319 SDTINARIEM
+1319 
-1329 SLPDPSTLAKKL
+1329 P
-1341 TKVQLVDDYTQ
+1341 
-1352 LAKYVS
+1352 
-1358 DPSDI
+1358 
-1363 RVEENGKDVTDQ
+1363 
-1375 YTIATANGHIT
+1375 
-1386 ATRKDPSTTPAGTV
+1386 
-1400 ALIAHFKI
+1400 
-1408 KADTPS
+1408 
-1414 GTKLVN
+1414 
-1420 AGSGTL
+1420 
-1426 NNETVPT
+1426 
-1433 NNPIV
+1433 
-1438 NTYTQT
+1438 
-1444 TDKHWVEGSQTV
+1444 
-1456 DDKTY
+1456 
-1461 VDGDEVHARVE
+1461 
-1472 MSLPDPSTLAKPLTD
+1472 
-1487 VTLVDNYSDY
+1487 
-1497 ADKVDYKSA
+1497 
-1506 QVLEN
+1506 
-1511 GKDVS
+1511 
-1516 NQYTITNVN
+1516 
-1525 GKITAMRKTPGTA
+1525 
-1538 PAGTVQLLVNFK
+1538 
-1550 VKTGVASG
+1550 
-1558 TQLNNYGSGRINNN
+1558 
-1572 TVATN
+1572 
-1577 NAKVVT
+1577 
-1583 YQQTT
+1583 
-1588 NKHWVD
+1588 
-1594 GTQVVDGKTYVD
+1594 
-1606 GDTINGQ
+1606 
-1613 VTMSLPDPATLA
+1613 
-1625 KRLTNVSVTDDYSN
+1625 
-1639 FKDKVDY
+1639 
-1646 QEAHVYENGVDV
+1646 
-1658 TSQYNIVNN
+1658 
-1667 AGAGTVTATRKDAAS
+1667 
-1682 APKGM
+1682 
-1687 VVLAATWKVHDDVA
+1687 
-1701 SGTKLVNGGSG
+1701 
-1712 TINESTVKTPDRTIE
+1712 
-1727 TWKQNKP
+1727 
-1734 VKHWVEGSQEVDG
+1734 
-1747 KVALDNDVISAQV
+1747 
-1760 TSDLP
+1760 
-1765 NPSDLAHK
+1765 
-1773 LSNVQIIDDYSQFKD
+1773 
-1788 HVKTSSIRVLENGTD
+1788 
-1803 VTSQYTI
+1803 
-1810 EDNAGTGII
+1810 
-1819 TATRKDPSTTPAGK
+1819 
-1833 AQMNVSFQINADTP
+1833 
-1847 SGTTFKNTPIS
+1847 
-1858 IINKSRVT
+1858 
-1866 GQEVTLT
+1866 
-1873 TYKQTT
+1873 TT

-1921 VQLVDDYTQLAKYV
+1921 VQLVDDYTQLDKYV

-1949 VTDQYTI
+1949 ATDQYTI

-2090 KDVTSQYTISAANG
+2090 KDVSSEYTISVANG
-2104 KVTATRKDAAT
+2104 KVTATRKDAST

-2125 NFKIHSDVASGT
+2125 NFKLHSDVASGT

-2161 YKQDTDKTWNVGDQK
+2161 YKQDTNKTWNVGDQK

-2341 PAQLAQPLSKVA
+2341 PDQLAQPLSKVA

-2380 GQYTISVANGKVT
+2380 SQYTISVANGKVV

-2415 HTDVPSNTQLI
+2415 HTDVPSNTELV

-2526 NISIDPNGKV
+2526 NIAIDPNGKV

-2546 NMAGNGSSTTV
+2546 NTAGNGSSTTV
-2557 TMKANMKASDSLDTS
+2557 TMKTNMKAADSLDAS
-2572 SLVAKASGNVNGQT
+2572 SLVAKASGNVNGQKLT
-2586 STMKTSML
+2586 TKTSML

-2605 NGQIKSQ
+2605 NGQVKSQ
-2612 VNMALPSDTSDVKNF
+2612 VNMSLPSDTSEVKNF

-2676 ADGGNVTMTVDY
+2676 AKGGNVTMTVDY

-2706 TLNDETVPTNTP
+2706 TLNNETVPTNTP

-2723 TQTAE
+2723 TQTAD

-2740 KVYIDGTLAHAQ
+2740 KVYVDGTVAHAQ

-2787 AQVLENGKDVTD
+2787 AQVLENGKDATD

-2811 ATRKDPGSAPAGNAQ
+2811 ATRKNPGSAPAGNAQ

-2837 ASGTQLENVGSSTI
+2837 PSGTQLANVGSSTI

-2874 VVSVDNNKSLNGS
+2874 VVSVDNNKSLNGA
-2887 NIDLNSSFDY
+2887 NIDLNSLFDY

-2907 STGITEY
+2907 SNGITEY

-2939 TLTDGTTLKKGTDV
+2939 TLTDGTVLKKGTDV
-2953 TKYTTQTIDQDNGIV
+2953 TKYTTQTIDQDNGII

-2974 DFLTKVDFANSEFG
+2974 DFLTKVDYAKSEFG

-3027 PKSETPKNETPTTP
+3027 PKPATPKNETPT
-3041 ATPQATTPETPL
+3041 TPQATTPETPL

-3062 FAAVQPAALQAASQS
+3062 FAAVQPAALQTASQS

>member
-50 HADTT
+50 HADTAA
-55 TASTSG
+55 ASTSG

-67 TTGGNAVTQTTAQA
+67 TTGGNAVTQTTAST
-81 ASASNANTATASG
+81 ASASSTNTDVASQPAANTVSATAAAASTATQSQSAG

-102 DHSQL
+102 NHSQL

-136 ESAKANIESN
+136 DSAKANIESD

-154 NEATEQQETANHYN
+154 QEATDQQQTINKYN
-168 DSKGDTTALD
+168 GSKGDSSALD
-178 EAVKK
+178 AAVKE
-183 AQSTPGMSVKQ
+183 AQNTPGLTVKQ
-194 DETKTTTKSAD
+194 DQTKTTSLKAN
-205 DKSGIANWEK
+205 DKSGIANWE
-215 STASDYASQV
+215 SNTAADYSSQV
-225 EAINKAID
+225 DAINKAID
-233 AQKQNNAEY
+233 AQKQNNAQNANVIDSSSVIQKLSIDHDSGSTVSVTNVVNGTVSDMKDVMFNGADHMGDGYRIVSVDDTKPATFTVTYNNLSKITYNDRKITKVVYEVTLTPNNNQNY
-242 DQAMAKWKEANLNN
+242 DFMVLNDFAYGLALNNDVANLKMRMYYDNGELVDFSDGNAYLSVNSLNN
-256 NPNGLTTADVQQ
+256 
-268 QLTLAAE
+268 
-275 PDAKVDIKILDS
+275 
-287 RASFTTSDRVF
+287 
-298 GDTTWTRINL
+298 
-308 STAIQGNIAQATY
+308 Y
-321 TNLKNSYYVDKN
+321 TNNLKEYSIETTRVNS
-333 GQKHLI
+333 G
-339 AKIVKTFSNTDYV
+339 
-352 ASKSD
+352 
-357 VSIPLLD
+357 
-364 IATNPSMGV
+364 
-373 WYDGTSGVTETDTFY
+373 
-388 DANGNIINLS
+388 
-398 DNTAYIAVTSLNSI
+398 
-412 YENTKNGY
+412 
-420 TNGQFAI
+420 
-427 SGLPVHIESATPV
+427 
-440 SNGKAYTL
+440 GKAL
-448 AGSSVTVHSNGAL
+448 ALRGSSVTVHDGTTL
-461 YADKTNNATYQG
+461 YSDKANSYTTDGHYAAT
-473 GPNTDQTTWKSDTEN
+473 SDTAN
-488 WEESAQYF
+488 KESFELNPNSVTDTNIPVGWDTTNSPYRYYGAGLVKLT
-496 GSGIIAVH
+496 GSVLDIDIYAANTGIPA
-504 GDSFSIRFETNFG
+504 GTAWRNG
-517 DNDLNYNSGIWY
+517 LWYNTS
-529 TLDTIIPQTPTPTHK
+529 TIIPVTPTTQIN
-544 TTSTSYHYNVLKV
+544 YHYNVVNITPGVPDKDNV
-557 KPNWSADDL
+557 

-644 NDRLATSLYNVTNN
+644 NDQLATSLYNVTNN

-664 TATRKNA
+664 TATRKDA
-671 TTTPAGTV
+671 STTPAGTV

-685 KVNSNVPS
+685 KINSDVPS

-719 YQQSAEKHW
+719 YEQSAEKHW

-788 ENGKDVTNQYN
+788 ENGKDVTSEYN

-850 HTVPTNTPNIKTYT
+850 HTVPTNTPDIKTYT
-864 QTTDKHWVEGS
+864 QTADKHWVEGS

-893 EMSLPDPSQLAK
+893 EMSLPDPATLAK

-914 NYSDYADKVNYE
+914 NYSDYADKVDYK
-926 SAQVLENGKDVSN
+926 SAQVLENGKDVTS

-953 RKTPGTAPAGT
+953 RKAPGTAPAGT

-975 GVASGTQ
+975 GVASGTE

-1041 NPATLAKKLTK
+1041 DPATLAKKLTK
-1052 VSVTDDYSNFKDK
+1052 VAVTDDYSNFKDK

-1127 LVNGGLGTINE
+1127 LI
-1138 STVKTPDRTI
+1138 
-1148 ETWKQN
+1148 
-1154 KPVKH
+1154 
-1159 WVEGS
+1159 
-1164 QEVDGKVALDN
+1164 
-1175 DVTSAQVTSDLP
+1175 
-1187 NPSDLAH
+1187 
-1194 KLSNVQVIDDYS
+1194 
-1206 QFKNHVKT
+1206 
-1214 SSIRVLENGVDV
+1214 
-1226 TSQYT
+1226 
-1231 IEDNAGTGIITA
+1231 
-1243 TRKDPSTT
+1243 
-1251 PAGKVQM
+1251 
-1258 NVSFQINADTPSGTT
+1258 
-1273 FKNTP
+1273 
-1278 VSIINKSRV
+1278 
-1287 TGQEV
+1287 
-1292 TLTTYKQTTDKH
+1292 
-1304 WTEGSQVVDDKTYIA
+1304 
-1319 SDTINARIEM
+1319 
-1329 SLPDPSTLAKKL
+1329 
-1341 TKVQLVDDYTQ
+1341 
-1352 LAKYVS
+1352 
-1358 DPSDI
+1358 
-1363 RVEENGKDVTDQ
+1363 
-1375 YTIATANGHIT
+1375 
-1386 ATRKDPSTTPAGTV
+1386 
-1400 ALIAHFKI
+1400 
-1408 KADTPS
+1408 
-1414 GTKLVN
+1414 
-1420 AGSGTL
+1420 
-1426 NNETVPT
+1426 
-1433 NNPIV
+1433 
-1438 NTYTQT
+1438 
-1444 TDKHWVEGSQTV
+1444 
-1456 DDKTY
+1456 
-1461 VDGDEVHARVE
+1461 
-1472 MSLPDPSTLAKPLTD
+1472 
-1487 VTLVDNYSDY
+1487 
-1497 ADKVDYKSA
+1497 
-1506 QVLEN
+1506 
-1511 GKDVS
+1511 
-1516 NQYTITNVN
+1516 
-1525 GKITAMRKTPGTA
+1525 
-1538 PAGTVQLLVNFK
+1538 
-1550 VKTGVASG
+1550 
-1558 TQLNNYGSGRINNN
+1558 
-1572 TVATN
+1572 
-1577 NAKVVT
+1577 
-1583 YQQTT
+1583 
-1588 NKHWVD
+1588 
-1594 GTQVVDGKTYVD
+1594 
-1606 GDTINGQ
+1606 
-1613 VTMSLPDPATLA
+1613 
-1625 KRLTNVSVTDDYSN
+1625 
-1639 FKDKVDY
+1639 
-1646 QEAHVYENGVDV
+1646 
-1658 TSQYNIVNN
+1658 
-1667 AGAGTVTATRKDAAS
+1667 
-1682 APKGM
+1682 
-1687 VVLAATWKVHDDVA
+1687 
-1701 SGTKLVNGGSG
+1701 NGGSG

-1773 LSNVQIIDDYSQFKD
+1773 LSNVQVIDDYSQFKD
-1788 HVKTSSIRVLENGTD
+1788 HVKTSSIRVLENGVD

-1819 TATRKDPSTTPAGK
+1819 TASRKDPSTTPAGK
-1833 AQMNVSFQINADTP
+1833 VQMNVSFQINADTP
-1847 SGTTFKNTPIS
+1847 SGTTFKNTPVS
-1858 IINKSRVT
+1858 VINKSRVT

-1935 SDPSDIRVEENGKD
+1935 SAPSDIRVEENGKD
-1949 VTDQYTI
+1949 VTSEYSI
-1956 ATANGHITATRKTP
+1956 ATANGHITATRKDP
-1970 GTTPGGTVALIA
+1970 STTPAGTVALIA
-1982 HFKINAN
+1982 HFKVNAD

-2090 KDVTSQYTISAANG
+2090 KDVSSEYTISVADG
-2104 KVTATRKDAAT
+2104 KVTATRKDAST

-2125 NFKIHSDVASGT
+2125 NFKLHSDVASGT

-2161 YKQDTDKTWNVGDQK
+2161 YKQDTNKTWNVGDQT

-2237 DQYNVQ
+2237 SEYDVQ

-2269 WQVRANVPSG
+2269 WQVRADVPSG

-2353 ITDDYSKFAQYV
+2353 ITDDFSNFADKV
-2365 DYKSAKVLENGNDVT
+2365 DYKSAKVLENGKDVT
-2380 GQYTISVANGKVT
+2380 SEYTISVANGKVV

-2415 HTDVPSNTQLI
+2415 HTDVPSNTELV

-2435 DTVPTPNRTIVTYKQ
+2435 DTVPTPKRTIVTYKQ

-2526 NISIDPNGKV
+2526 DISIDPNGKV

-2546 NMAGNGSSTTV
+2546 NTAGNGSSTTV
-2557 TMKANMKASDSLDTS
+2557 TMKANMKAADSLDAS

-2586 STMKTSML
+2586 STTKTSML

-2605 NGQIKSQ
+2605 NGQVKSQ
-2612 VNMALPSDTSDVKNF
+2612 VNMSLPSDTSEVKNF

-2676 ADGGNVTMTVDY
+2676 AEGGNVTMTVDY

-2723 TQTAE
+2723 TQTAD

-2787 AQVLENGKDVTD
+2787 AQVLENGKDVTSE
-2799 QYTITKQGDKIT
+2799 YTITKQGDKIT

-2837 ASGTQLENVGSSTI
+2837 PSGTQLENVGSSTI

-2874 VVSVDNNKSLNGS
+2874 VVSVDDNKSLNGA

-2939 TLTDGTTLKKGTDV
+2939 TLTDGTVLKKGTDV

-2974 DFLTKVDFANSEFG
+2974 DFLTKVDYAKSEFG

-3027 PKSETPKNETPTTP
+3027 PKPATPKNETPV
-3041 ATPQATTPETPL
+3041 TPQATTPETPL

-3062 FAAVQPAALQAASQS
+3062 FAAVQPAALQTASQS
-3077 QAPSQGQQQLPQTGN
+3077 QTPSQGQQQLPQTGN
-3092 DKDEAL
+3092 DRDEAL